1 MKKIQSILLTLIL
14 ALLLPVLP
22 LSAQDARHRTTAT
35 IIADGLAQL
44 PAKDVT
50 VFNTVMNEIA
60 STGVAGVQSLADML
74 VPATEGKNATVEYAL
89 AGLAAYVTDKDNA
102 ALRKNVREGVKASL
116 AKCTDNPNK
125 AFLIS
130 LLQQCGT
137 AEDAPV
143 LVSYLKDDYLR
154 DFAMRALISIPGTE
168 DVLLGLVSES
178 EKRTEQLAMQDMM
191 GMSDTKVMQM
201 KLMVEGKN
209 RTALAYAVEK
219 KQLAAAEPFLL
230 LWRDVAE
237 GRIMPRSSNLRVR
250 DASQLP
256 VDTMQLAAI
265 NSALAA
271 VGTKASLSV
280 LAKAAKAVGYA
291 GEETNSYESYLNL
304 VKRLADDPAT
314 SKLAVKEAKA
324 LWKNNDVTASVHGAA
339 FEVLVKAL
347 GKDALPYL
355 YKDLKNPD
363 IEVRNAALL
372 NICPLADDAVCAE
385 IAKQAEKAGPLA
397 VTDVLN
403 WFGARKQTSEASWV
417 ASHVTGE
424 QTDVARQAAIHAAG
438 IIGGEEALKA
448 LVSLLGSR
456 FSDDAVAALSRFN
469 GRADEALC
477 AALTEGN
484 ADVQAAALPLI
495 GTRRITDAKG
505 KVFELLSSSNEAVRS
520 GAFTALSGVV
530 RPDDFSLL
538 ADMAEK
544 ATGDKRTV
552 LQNAMKSSI
561 AILSAS
567 EQYKRVSERLS
578 KTTDKPLYYPLLA
591 QVGNGDAI
599 NALMEGY
606 KGKNADAAFD
616 ALLKVNSPSVVDR
629 LFEVAADKSRT
640 DAALTRA
647 LPLINNSSYTS
658 IRKFRYFSDA
668 IALKPSVAV
677 RNRFIEALG
686 NVPMPSSLELASKYL
701 DNKESAEAAATAVK
715 TIVAKSAEPMGGDDV
730 KALLVKAQD
739 VFRSKMAAD
748 PDAGYAVDEIKGM
761 IEKLPAAK
769 TSLISELTPE
779 EKKDGF
785 VMLFDGTNMNNW
797 QGNLDNYTLIDGTI
811 YVDAAYG
818 SGGNLY
824 TKKKYSDFIYRFEF
838 QFMVEGVNNGVG
850 IRTPMNVDAAYE
862 GMEIQ
867 ILDHDAPIYRGLRE
881 YQQHGSVYG
890 IIPAKRVKFPEL
902 GTWNTEEIRAI
913 GDHIT
918 VTVNGEVILDGNI
931 REACDG
937 HNVSSDGG
945 ANEYTVDH
953 QNHPGLFNKDGYI
966 SFCGHGTGI
975 KFRNIRI
982 KDLSKS
988 KGKRK

>member
-1 MKKIQSILLTLIL
+1 MKKIQFLLLIWIL
-14 ALLLPVLP
+14 ALVQPVLP
-22 LSAQDARHRTTAT
+22 LSAQDARRRTTAT

-60 STGVAGVQSLADML
+60 STGAAGVQSLADML

-89 AGLAAYVTDKDNA
+89 AGLSAYVTDKGNA
-102 ALRKNVREGVKASL
+102 ALRKNVREGIKASL
-116 AKCTDNPNK
+116 AKCTDNHNK

-143 LVSYLKDDYLR
+143 LVSYLKDDYLK
-154 DFAMRALISIPGTE
+154 DFAMRALISIPGTD
-168 DVLLGLVSES
+168 DVLLKLVSEG
-178 EKRTEQLAMQDMM
+178 Q
-191 GMSDTKVMQM
+191 
-201 KLMVEGKN
+201 N

-230 LWRDVAE
+230 LWKNGADE
-237 GRIMPRSSNLRVR
+237 T
-250 DASQLP
+250 Q
-256 VDTMQLAAI
+256 QAAI

-271 VGTKASLSV
+271 VGTKASLHL
-280 LAKAAKAVGYA
+280 LAKEAKKLGYVGGYA
-291 GEETNSYESYLNL
+291 NTSASYLNL
-304 VKRLADDPAT
+304 VKRLAGDPAT
-314 SKLAVKEAKA
+314 AKLAVKEAKS
-324 LWKNNDVTASVHGAA
+324 LWKNKKLPANVHGAA

-355 YKDLKNPD
+355 YKDLENPD

-385 IAKQAEKAGPLA
+385 IAKQAEKAGPYA
-397 VTDVLN
+397 VTDVLG

-424 QTDVARQAAIHAAG
+424 QTDVVRQAAMHAAG
-438 IIGGEEALKA
+438 IIGGEEALNS
-448 LVSLLGSR
+448 LVSMLGSR
-456 FSDDAVAALSRFN
+456 FSDDAVAALARFN
-469 GRADEALC
+469 GKADDALV
-477 AALTEGN
+477 AALGKD
-484 ADVQAAALPLI
+484 ADVQAAVLPLI
-495 GTRRITDAKG
+495 GTRRIAAAKG
-505 KVFELLSSSNEAVRS
+505 KVFELLGSSNDAVS
-520 GAFTALSGVV
+520 KAAYAALSGVV
-530 RPDDFSLL
+530 RPEDFTRL
-538 ADMAEK
+538 ADLAEK
-544 ATGDKRTV
+544 AKGEKRTV
-552 LQNAMKSSI
+552 LQNAMKSAI
-561 AILSAS
+561 AAVPVA
-567 EQYKRVSERLS
+567 EQYKSVSDRLS
-578 KTTDKPLYYPLLA
+578 KTADKSLYYPLLA
-591 QVGNGDAI
+591 QVGNRDAI
-599 NALMEGY
+599 NALMDDY
-606 KGKNADAAFD
+606 KSTGTDAAFA
-616 ALLKVNSPSVVDR
+616 ALLKVDNQDVIDP
-629 LFEVAADKSRT
+629 LFELAAERVRT
-640 DAALTRA
+640 DAALSRA
-647 LPLINNSSYTS
+647 LPLINAANFTS

-668 IALKPSVAV
+668 IDLNPSASV
-677 RNRFIEALG
+677 RNKFIEALG
-686 NVPMPSSLELASKYL
+686 NVPMPSSLNLAVKYL
-701 DNKESAEAAATAVK
+701 DNPDSNVAAATAVK
-715 TIVAKSAEPMGGDDV
+715 TIVAKSAEPMGGEAV
-730 KALLVKAQD
+730 KAALVKAQD
-739 VFRSKMAAD
+739 VFRSRVASD

-761 IEKLPAAK
+761 IEKLPAEGA
-769 TSLISELTPE
+769 SLISQLTPE
-779 EKKDGF
+779 EKKEGF
-785 VMLFDGTNMNNW
+785 VMLFDGTNMDNW
-797 QGNLDNYTLIDGTI
+797 QGNLDNYTLIDGAI

-838 QFMVEGVNNGVG
+838 QFMVLGVNNGVG
-850 IRTPMNVDAAYE
+850 IRTPMDVDAAYE

-867 ILDHDAPIYRGLRE
+867 ILDHDAPYYRNLRE

-902 GTWNTEEIRAI
+902 GTWNTEEIRAV

-931 REACDG
+931 REACKG
-937 HNVSSDGG
+937 HNVSPDGG

-988 KGKRK
+988 KRR

>member
-1 MKKIQSILLTLIL
+1 MKKIQFLLLIWIL
-14 ALLLPVLP
+14 ALVQPVLP
-22 LSAQDARHRTTAT
+22 LSAQDARRRTTAT

-60 STGVAGVQSLADML
+60 STGAAGVQSLADML

-89 AGLAAYVTDKDNA
+89 AGLSAYVTDKGNA
-102 ALRKNVREGVKASL
+102 ALRKNVREGIKASL

-143 LVSYLKDDYLR
+143 LVSYLKDDYLK
-154 DFAMRALISIPGTE
+154 DFAMRALISIPGTD
-168 DVLLGLVSES
+168 DVLLKLVSEG
-178 EKRTEQLAMQDMM
+178 Q
-191 GMSDTKVMQM
+191 
-201 KLMVEGKN
+201 N

-230 LWRDVAE
+230 LWKNGADE
-237 GRIMPRSSNLRVR
+237 T
-250 DASQLP
+250 Q
-256 VDTMQLAAI
+256 QAAI

-271 VGTKASLSV
+271 VGTKASLPV

-291 GEETNSYESYLNL
+291 GEATNAYESYLNL
-304 VKRLADDPAT
+304 VKRLAGDPAT
-314 SKLAVKEAKA
+314 AKLAVKEAKS
-324 LWKNNDVTASVHGAA
+324 LWKNKKLPANVHGAA

-372 NICPLADDAVCAE
+372 NISPLADDAVCAE
-385 IAKQAEKAGPLA
+385 IAKQAEKAGLFA

-403 WFGARKQTSEASWV
+403 WFGARKQTSEESWV
-417 ASHVTGE
+417 AKYVTPWDKFVDPTIE
-424 QTDVARQAAIHAAG
+424 SVRKSAIHAAG
-438 IIGGEEALKA
+438 MIGGEESLAALISM
-448 LVSLLGSR
+448 LR
-456 FSDDAVAALSRFN
+456 RTHYSDDAVAALSRFN
-469 GRADEALC
+469 GKADDALVG
-477 AALTEGN
+477 ALQGDTN
-484 ADVQAAALPLI
+484 VQAAVLPLI
-495 GTRRITDAKG
+495 GTRRIAAAKG
-505 KVFELLSSSNEAVRS
+505 KVFDLLSSSNDAVS
-520 GAFTALSGVV
+520 KAAYAALSGVV
-530 RPDDFSLL
+530 RPEDFTRL
-538 ADMAEK
+538 ADIAEK
-544 ATGDKRTV
+544 AKGEKRTV
-552 LQNAMKSSI
+552 LQNAMKSAI
-561 AILSAS
+561 AAVPVA
-567 EQYKRVSERLS
+567 EQYKSVSDRLS
-578 KTTDKPLYYPLLA
+578 KTADKSLYYPLLA
-591 QVGNGDAI
+591 QVGNRDAI
-599 NALMEGY
+599 NALMDDY
-606 KGKNADAAFD
+606 KSTGTDAAFA
-616 ALLKVNSPSVVDR
+616 ALLKVDNQDVIDR
-629 LFEVAADKSRT
+629 LFELAAERVRT
-640 DAALTRA
+640 DAALSRA
-647 LPLINNSSYTS
+647 LPLINAANFTS

-668 IALKPSVAV
+668 IDLNPSASV
-677 RNRFIEALG
+677 RNKFIEALG
-686 NVPMPSSLELASKYL
+686 NVPMPSSLNLAVKYL
-701 DNKESAEAAATAVK
+701 DNPDSKEAAATAVK
-715 TIVAKSAEPMGGDDV
+715 TIVAKSAEPMGGEAV
-730 KALLVKAQD
+730 KAALVKAQD
-739 VFRSKMAAD
+739 VFRSKMASD

-761 IEKLPAAK
+761 IEKLPAEGA
-769 TSLISELTPE
+769 SLISQLTPE
-779 EKKDGF
+779 EKKEGF
-785 VMLFDGTNMNNW
+785 VMLFDGTNMDNW
-797 QGNLDNYTLIDGTI
+797 QGNLDNYTLIDGAI

-818 SGGNLY
+818 NGGNLY

-838 QFMVEGVNNGVG
+838 QFMVLGVNNGVG
-850 IRTPMNVDAAYE
+850 IRTPMDVDAAYE

-867 ILDHDAPIYRGLRE
+867 ILDHDAPYYRNLRE

-931 REACDG
+931 REACKG
-937 HNVSSDGG
+937 HNVSPDGG

>member
-1 MKKIQSILLTLIL
+1 MKKIQFLLLIWIL
-14 ALLLPVLP
+14 ALVQPVLP
-22 LSAQDARHRTTAT
+22 LSAQDARRRTTAT

-60 STGVAGVQSLADML
+60 STGAAGVQSLADML

-89 AGLAAYVTDKDNA
+89 AGLAAYVTDKGNA
-102 ALRKNVREGVKASL
+102 ALRKNVREGIKASL

-143 LVSYLKDDYLR
+143 LVSYLKDDYLS
-154 DFAMRALISIPGTE
+154 DFAMRALISIPGTD
-168 DVLLGLVSES
+168 DVLLKLVSEG
-178 EKRTEQLAMQDMM
+178 Q
-191 GMSDTKVMQM
+191 
-201 KLMVEGKN
+201 N

-230 LWRDVAE
+230 LWHNNAK
-237 GRIMPRSSNLRVR
+237 GYLLPPTSNMRVR
-250 DASQLP
+250 NPENLKVDSVQL
-256 VDTMQLAAI
+256 TAI

-271 VGTKASLSV
+271 IGGEASLHL
-280 LAKAAKAVGYA
+280 LAKEAKKLGYVGGYA
-291 GEETNSYESYLNL
+291 NTSASYLNL
-304 VKRLADDPAT
+304 VKRLAGDPAT
-314 SKLAVKEAKA
+314 AKLAVKEAKS
-324 LWKNNDVTASVHGAA
+324 LWKNKKLPANVHGAA

-385 IAKQAEKAGPLA
+385 IAKQAEKAGPYA
-397 VTDVLN
+397 VTDVLG

-424 QTDVARQAAIHAAG
+424 QTDVVRQAAMHAAG
-438 IIGGEEALKA
+438 IIGGEEALGA
-448 LVSLLGSR
+448 LVSMLGSR
-456 FSDDAVAALSRFN
+456 FSDDAVAALTRFN
-469 GRADEALC
+469 GKADDALV
-477 AALTEGN
+477 AALGKD
-484 ADVQAAALPLI
+484 ADVQSAVLPLI
-495 GTRRITDAKG
+495 GTRRIAAAKE
-505 KVFELLSSSNEAVRS
+505 KVFDLLSSSNDAVS
-520 GAFTALSGVV
+520 KAAYAALSGVV
-530 RPDDFSLL
+530 RPEDFTRL
-538 ADMAEK
+538 ADLAEK
-544 ATGDKRTV
+544 AKGEKRTV
-552 LQNAMKSSI
+552 LQNAMKSAI
-561 AILSAS
+561 AAVPVA
-567 EQYKRVSERLS
+567 EQYKSVSDRLS
-578 KTTDKPLYYPLLA
+578 KTADKSLYYPLLA
-591 QVGNGDAI
+591 QVGNRDAI
-599 NALMEGY
+599 NALMDDY
-606 KGKNADAAFD
+606 KKTGTDAAFA
-616 ALLKVNSPSVVDR
+616 ALLKVDNQDVIDR
-629 LFEVAADKSRT
+629 LFELAAERVRT
-640 DAALTRA
+640 DAALNRA
-647 LPLINNSSYTS
+647 LPLINVANFTS

-668 IALKPSVAV
+668 IDLNPSASV
-677 RNRFIEALG
+677 RNRYIEALG
-686 NVPMPSSLELASKYL
+686 NVPMPSSLDLAVKYL
-701 DNKESAEAAATAVK
+701 DNPDSKEAAATAVK
-715 TIVAKSAEPMGGDDV
+715 TIVAKSAEPMGGEAV
-730 KALLVKAQD
+730 KAALVKAQD
-739 VFRSKMAAD
+739 IFRSKMASD

-761 IEKLPAAK
+761 IEKLPAEGA
-769 TSLISELTPE
+769 SLISQLTPE
-779 EKKDGF
+779 EKKEGF
-785 VMLFDGTNMNNW
+785 VMLFDGTNMDNW
-797 QGNLDNYTLIDGTI
+797 QGNLDNYTLIDGAI

-818 SGGNLY
+818 NGGNLY

-850 IRTPMNVDAAYE
+850 IRTPMEVDAAYE

-931 REACDG
+931 REACKG
-937 HNVSSDGG
+937 HNVSPDGG

-988 KGKRK
+988 KRR

>member
-1 MKKIQSILLTLIL
+1 MIMKKIQSLIF
-14 ALLLPVLP
+14 ALIIALVLP
-22 LSAQDARHRTTAT
+22 THAVNAQGTRDARHRTTAT

-60 STGVAGVQSLADML
+60 STGAAGVQSLADML

-89 AGLAAYVTDKDNA
+89 AGLAAYVTDKGNA

-116 AKCTDNPNK
+116 AKCTDKPNK
-125 AFLIS
+125 AYLIS

-143 LVSYLKDDYLR
+143 LVSCLKDDYLK
-154 DFAMRALISIPGTE
+154 DFAMRALIGIPGTE
-168 DVLLGLVSES
+168 DVLLGLVSEGAD
-178 EKRTEQLAMQDMM
+178 K
-191 GMSDTKVMQM
+191 
-201 KLMVEGKN
+201 
-209 RTALAYAVEK
+209 TALAYAVEK

-230 LWRDVAE
+230 LWKNGADE
-237 GRIMPRSSNLRVR
+237 T
-250 DASQLP
+250 Q
-256 VDTMQLAAI
+256 QAAI

-271 VGTKASLSV
+271 VGTKASLPV

-291 GEETNSYESYLNL
+291 GEATNSYESYMNL
-304 VKRLADDPAT
+304 VKRLAADPAT
-314 SKLAVKEAKA
+314 SKLAVKEAKS
-324 LWKNNDVTASVHGAA
+324 LWKNKNLAANVHGAA

-372 NICPLADDAVCAE
+372 NISPLADDAVCAE
-385 IAKQAEKAGPLA
+385 IAKQAEKAGPYA
-397 VTDVLN
+397 VTDVLG

-424 QTDVARQAAIHAAG
+424 QTDVVRQAAMHAAG
-438 IIGGEEALKA
+438 IIGGEEALNS
-448 LVSLLGSR
+448 LVSMLGSR
-456 FSDDAVAALSRFN
+456 FSDDAVAALTRFN
-469 GRADEALC
+469 GKADDALV
-477 AALTEGN
+477 AALGKD

-495 GTRRITDAKG
+495 GTRRIAAAKG
-505 KVFELLSSSNEAVRS
+505 KVFELLSSSNDVVSNA
-520 GAFTALSGVV
+520 AYAALSGVV
-530 RPDDFSLL
+530 RPDDFTLL
-538 ADMAEK
+538 ADLAEK
-544 ATGDKRTV
+544 ASGDKRMV
-552 LQNAMKSSI
+552 LQNAMKS
-561 AILSAS
+561 ALAS
-567 EQYKRVSERLS
+567 LPAAEQYKGVSERLS
-578 KTTDKPLYYPLLA
+578 KATDKALYYPLLA
-591 QVGNGDAI
+591 QVGNADAI
-599 NALMEGY
+599 NALMDSY
-606 KGKNADAAFD
+606 KSTGTDAAFD
-616 ALLKVNSPSVVDR
+616 ALLKVNNSSVIDR
-629 LFEVAADKSRT
+629 LFELAAERVRT
-640 DAALTRA
+640 DAALNRA
-647 LPLINNSSYTS
+647 LPLINAANFTS

-668 IALKPSVAV
+668 IDLNPSASI
-677 RNRFIEALG
+677 RNRYIEALG
-686 NVPMPSSLELASKYL
+686 NVPMPSSLDLAVKYL
-701 DNKESAEAAATAVK
+701 DNPDSKEAAATAVK
-715 TIVAKSAEPMGGDDV
+715 TIVAKSAEPMGGDAV
-730 KALLVKAQD
+730 KAALVKAQD
-739 VFRSKMAAD
+739 IFRSKMASD

-761 IEKLPAAK
+761 IEKLPAEGA
-769 TSLISELTPE
+769 SLISELTPE
-779 EKKDGF
+779 EKKEGF
-785 VMLFDGTNMNNW
+785 VMLFDGTNMDNW
-797 QGNLDNYTLIDGTI
+797 QGNLDNYTLIDGAI

-818 SGGNLY
+818 NGGNLY

-838 QFMVEGVNNGVG
+838 QFMVLGVNNGVG
-850 IRTPMNVDAAYE
+850 IRTPMDVDAAYE

-867 ILDHDAPIYRGLRE
+867 ILDHDAPYYRDLRE

-931 REACDG
+931 REACKG
-937 HNVSSDGG
+937 HNVSPDGG

>member
-1 MKKIQSILLTLIL
+1 MKKIQSLIFALIIALIL
-14 ALLLPVLP
+14 PS
-22 LSAQDARHRTTAT
+22 LSASAQGTRDARRRTVAT

-60 STGVAGVQSLADML
+60 STGAAGVQSLADML

-89 AGLAAYVTDKDNA
+89 AGLAAYVTDKGNA
-102 ALRKNVREGVKASL
+102 ALRKNVREGIKTSL

-143 LVSYLKDDYLR
+143 LVSYLKDDYLA
-154 DFAMRALISIPGTE
+154 DFAMRALISIPGTD
-168 DVLLGLVSES
+168 DVLLKLVSEG
-178 EKRTEQLAMQDMM
+178 Q
-191 GMSDTKVMQM
+191 
-201 KLMVEGKN
+201 N

-230 LWRDVAE
+230 LWHNNAK
-237 GRIMPRSSNLRVR
+237 GYLLPPTSNMRVR
-250 DASQLP
+250 NPENLKVDSVQL
-256 VDTMQLAAI
+256 TAI

-271 VGTKASLSV
+271 IGGEASLHL
-280 LAKAAKAVGYA
+280 LAKEAKKLGYVGGYA
-291 GEETNSYESYLNL
+291 NTSASYLNL
-304 VKRLADDPAT
+304 VKRLAGDPAT
-314 SKLAVKEAKA
+314 AKLAVKEAKS
-324 LWKNNDVTASVHGAA
+324 LWKNKKLPANVHGAA

-355 YKDLKNPD
+355 YKDLKNSD

-372 NICPLADDAVCAE
+372 NISPLADDAVCAE
-385 IAKQAEKAGPLA
+385 IAKQAEKAGPDA
-397 VTDVLN
+397 IVDVLN
-403 WFGARKQTSEASWV
+403 WFGARKQTSEEAWV
-417 ASHVTGE
+417 AKYVTPWDKLITPSIE
-424 QTDVARQAAIHAAG
+424 SIRQAAIHAAG
-438 IIGGEEALKA
+438 MIGGEESLNALISMLK
-448 LVSLLGSR
+448 R
-456 FSDDAVAALSRFN
+456 DTYSDDAVAALARFN
-469 GRADEALC
+469 GKADDALV
-477 AALTEGN
+477 AALQGDT
-484 ADVQAAALPLI
+484 DVQAAALPLI
-495 GTRRITDAKG
+495 GTRRIAAAKG
-505 KVFELLSSSNEAVRS
+505 KVFELLSSSNDAVS
-520 GAFTALSGVV
+520 NAAYAALSGVV
-530 RPDDFSLL
+530 RPDDFTLL
-538 ADMAEK
+538 ADLAEK
-544 ATGDKRTV
+544 ASGDKRTV
-552 LQNAMKSSI
+552 LQNAMKS
-561 AILSAS
+561 ALAS
-567 EQYKRVSERLS
+567 LPAAEQYKSVSERLS
-578 KTTDKPLYYPLLA
+578 KATDKSLYYPLLA
-591 QVGNGDAI
+591 QVGNADAI
-599 NALMEGY
+599 NTLMDAY
-606 KGKNADAAFD
+606 KSTGTDAAFG
-616 ALLKVNSPSVVDR
+616 ALLKVNNPSVIDR
-629 LFEVAADKSRT
+629 LFELAAERVRT
-640 DAALTRA
+640 DAALSRA
-647 LPLINNSSYTS
+647 LPLINAANFTS

-668 IALKPSVAV
+668 IDLNPSASV
-677 RNRFIEALG
+677 RDRYIEALG
-686 NVPMPSSLELASKYL
+686 NVPMPSALDLAVKYL
-701 DNKESAEAAATAVK
+701 DNPDSKVAAATAVK
-715 TIVAKSAEPMGGDDV
+715 TIVSKSAEPMGGDAV
-730 KALLVKAQD
+730 KAALVKAQD
-739 VFRSKMAAD
+739 VFRSKMASD

-761 IEKLPAAK
+761 IEKLPAQG
-769 TSLISELTPE
+769 TSLISTLTPE
-779 EKKDGF
+779 EKKEGF
-785 VMLFDGTNMNNW
+785 VMLFDGTNMDNW

-811 YVDAAYG
+811 YVDAGYG

-850 IRTPMNVDAAYE
+850 IRTPMEVDAAYE

-931 REACDG
+931 REACKG
-937 HNVSSDGG
+937 HNVSPDGG

-988 KGKRK
+988 KRR

>member
-1 MKKIQSILLTLIL
+1 MKKIQSLLI
-14 ALLLPVLP
+14 ALLIALILPVL
-22 LSAQDARHRTTAT
+22 SANAQGTDARRRTTTT

-60 STGVAGVQSLADML
+60 STGATGVQSLANML
-74 VPATEGKNATVEYAL
+74 VPATEGQNATVEYAL
-89 AGLAAYVTDKDNA
+89 SGLAAYVTDKSHA
-102 ALRKNVREGVKASL
+102 GLRKNVREGLKASL
-116 AKCTDNPNK
+116 ATCTDKTNK
-125 AFLIS
+125 AFLLS

-143 LVSYLKDDYLR
+143 FVSYLKDDYLK
-154 DFAMRALISIPGTE
+154 DFAMRALIGVDGTD
-168 DVLLGLVSES
+168 DVLLKLVSEG
-178 EKRTEQLAMQDMM
+178 E
-191 GMSDTKVMQM
+191 
-201 KLMVEGKN
+201 N

-230 LWRDVAE
+230 LWLNDA
-237 GRIMPRSSNLRVR
+237 
-250 DASQLP
+250 DASQK
-256 VDTMQLAAI
+256 AAI

-271 VGTKASLSV
+271 IGTKASLPV
-280 LAKAAKAVGYA
+280 LAKAAKEVGYA
-291 GEETNSYESYLNL
+291 GEATNAYESYMNL
-304 VKRLADDPAT
+304 LKRLAADPAT
-314 SKLAVKEAKA
+314 SKLAVKQAKS
-324 LWKNNDVTASVHGAA
+324 LWKNKNVAANVHGAA
-339 FEVLVKAL
+339 FETLVKAL

-385 IAKQAEKAGPLA
+385 IAKQAEKAGPYA

-403 WFGARKQTSEASWV
+403 WFGARKQTSEESWV

-424 QTDVARQAAIHAAG
+424 QTDVVRQAAIYAAG
-438 IIGGEEALKA
+438 IIGGEESLGA
-448 LVSLLGSR
+448 LVSMLGTR
-456 FSDDAVAALSRFN
+456 FNDDATASLTRFN
-469 GRADEALC
+469 GKADDALC
-477 AALTEGN
+477 ATLQGGAE
-484 ADVQAAALPLI
+484 VQAAVLPLI
-495 GTRRITDAKG
+495 GKRRIAAAKE
-505 KVFELLSSSNEAVRS
+505 KVFELLGSDNANVSNAAYASLR
-520 GAFTALSGVV
+520 GVV
-530 RPDDFSLL
+530 RPEDFTRL
-538 ADMAEK
+538 ADLAEK
-544 ATGDKRTV
+544 AKGDKRTV
-552 LQNAMKSSI
+552 LQNAMKS
-561 AILSAS
+561 ALAAVPAA
-567 EQYKRVSERLS
+567 EQYKSVSERLS
-578 KTTDKPLYYPLLA
+578 KTADKTLYYPLLA
-591 QVGNGDAI
+591 QVGTREAI
-599 NALMEGY
+599 DALMDGY
-606 KGKNADAAFD
+606 KNGNADAAFA
-616 ALLKVNSPSVVDR
+616 ALLKVNNSNVVDR
-629 LFEVAADKSRT
+629 LFEIADKKPGTYGLRT
-640 DAALTRA
+640 DAALDRA
-647 LPLINNSSYTS
+647 LPLINAANFTS

-668 IALKPSVAV
+668 IALNPSSSV
-677 RNRFIEALG
+677 RNKFIEALG
-686 NVPMPSSLELASKYL
+686 NVPMPSALDLAVKYL
-701 DNKESAEAAATAVK
+701 DNDEAKVAAATAVK
-715 TIVAKSAEPMGGDDV
+715 AIVAKSAEPMGGDAV
-730 KALLVKAQD
+730 KAALVKAQN
-739 VFRSKMAAD
+739 VFREKMASD

-761 IEKLPAAK
+761 LEKLPAAG

-779 EKKDGF
+779 EKKEGF
-785 VMLFDGTNMNNW
+785 VMLFDGTNMDNW

-818 SGGNLY
+818 NGGNLY

-838 QFMVEGVNNGVG
+838 QFMVLGVNNGVG
-850 IRTPMNVDAAYE
+850 IRTPMDVDAAYE

-867 ILDHDAPIYRGLRE
+867 ILDHDAPYYRDLRE

-902 GTWNTEEIRAI
+902 GTWNTEEIRAV

-931 REACDG
+931 REACKG
-937 HNVSSDGG
+937 HNVSADGG

-988 KGKRK
+988 KGKRR

>member
-1 MKKIQSILLTLIL
+1 MKKIQFLLLTWIL
-14 ALLLPVLP
+14 ALVLPVLP

-60 STGVAGVQSLADML
+60 STGAAGVQSLADML

-89 AGLAAYVTDKDNA
+89 AGLAAYVTDKGNA

-143 LVSYLKDDYLR
+143 LVSCLKDDYLK
-154 DFAMRALISIPGTE
+154 DFAMRALISIPGTD
-168 DVLLGLVSES
+168 DVLLKLVSEG
-178 EKRTEQLAMQDMM
+178 Q
-191 GMSDTKVMQM
+191 
-201 KLMVEGKN
+201 N

-230 LWRDVAE
+230 LWKNGAD
-237 GRIMPRSSNLRVR
+237 
-250 DASQLP
+250 
-256 VDTMQLAAI
+256 DTQQAAI

-271 VGTKASLSV
+271 VGTKASLPV

-291 GEETNSYESYLNL
+291 GEATNSYESYMNL
-304 VKRLADDPAT
+304 VKRLAADPAT
-314 SKLAVKEAKA
+314 SKLAVKEAKS
-324 LWKNNDVTASVHGAA
+324 LWKNKNLAANVHGAA

-372 NICPLADDAVCAE
+372 NISPLADDAVCAE
-385 IAKQAEKAGPLA
+385 IAKQAEKAGPFA

-403 WFGARKQTSEASWV
+403 WFGARKQTSEAGWV
-417 ASHVTGE
+417 ASYISGE
-424 QTDVARQAAIHAAG
+424 QTDVVRQAAMHAAG
-438 IIGGEEALKA
+438 IIGGEEALNS
-448 LVSLLGSR
+448 LVSMLGSR
-456 FSDDAVAALSRFN
+456 FSDDAVAALTRFN
-469 GRADEALC
+469 GKADDALV
-477 AALTEGN
+477 AALGKD

-495 GTRRITDAKG
+495 GTRRIAAAKG
-505 KVFELLSSSNEAVRS
+505 KVFELLSSSNDAVS
-520 GAFTALSGVV
+520 NAAYAALSGVV
-530 RPDDFSLL
+530 RPDDFTLL
-538 ADMAEK
+538 ADLAEK
-544 ATGDKRTV
+544 ASGDKRSV
-552 LQNAMKSSI
+552 LQNAMKS
-561 AILSAS
+561 ALAS
-567 EQYKRVSERLS
+567 LPAAEQYKGVSERLS
-578 KTTDKPLYYPLLA
+578 KATDKALYYPLLA
-591 QVGNGDAI
+591 QVGNADAI
-599 NALMEGY
+599 NALMQGY
-606 KGKNADAAFD
+606 KGKDANAAFD
-616 ALLKVNSPSVVDR
+616 ALLKVNNPSVVDR
-629 LFEVAADKSRT
+629 LFEVAADKGRT
-640 DAALTRA
+640 DAALSRA
-647 LPLINNSSYTS
+647 LPLINNSSFTS
-658 IRKFRYFSDA
+658 IRKFRYLSDA
-668 IALKPSVAV
+668 IGLKPSTSVL
-677 RNRFIEALG
+677 NRFIEALG
-686 NVPMPSSLELASKYL
+686 NVPMPSALELATKYL
-701 DNKESAEAAATAVK
+701 DSKDNAEAAATAVK
-715 TIVAKSAEPMGGDDV
+715 TIVAKSAEPMGGEAV
-730 KALLVKAQD
+730 KAALVKAQD
-739 VFRSKMAAD
+739 VFRSKMASD
-748 PDAGYAVDEIKGM
+748 PDAGYAVDEIKGI
-761 IEKLPAAK
+761 IERLPAEG
-769 TSLISELTPE
+769 TSLISQLTPE
-779 EKKDGF
+779 EKKEGF
-785 VMLFDGTNMNNW
+785 VMLFDGTNMDNW

-850 IRTPMNVDAAYE
+850 IRTPMEVDAAYE

-902 GTWNTEEIRAI
+902 GTWNTEEIRAV

-931 REACDG
+931 REACKG
-937 HNVSSDGG
+937 HNVSPDGG

>member
-1 MKKIQSILLTLIL
+1 MKKIQFLLLIWIL
-14 ALLLPVLP
+14 ALVQPVLP
-22 LSAQDARHRTTAT
+22 LSAQDARRRTTAT

-60 STGVAGVQSLADML
+60 STGAAGVQSLADML

-89 AGLAAYVTDKDNA
+89 AGLSAYVTDKGNA
-102 ALRKNVREGVKASL
+102 ALRKNVREGIKASL

-143 LVSYLKDDYLR
+143 LVSYLKDDYLK
-154 DFAMRALISIPGTE
+154 DFAMRALISIPGTD
-168 DVLLGLVSES
+168 DVLLKLVSEG
-178 EKRTEQLAMQDMM
+178 Q
-191 GMSDTKVMQM
+191 
-201 KLMVEGKN
+201 N

-230 LWRDVAE
+230 LWHNNAK
-237 GRIMPRSSNLRVR
+237 GYLLPPTSNMRVR
-250 DASQLP
+250 NPENLKVDSVQL
-256 VDTMQLAAI
+256 TAI

-271 VGTKASLSV
+271 IGGEASLHL
-280 LAKAAKAVGYA
+280 LAKEAKKLGYVGGYA
-291 GEETNSYESYLNL
+291 NTSASYLNL
-304 VKRLADDPAT
+304 VKRLAADPAT
-314 SKLAVKEAKA
+314 AKLAVKEAKS
-324 LWKNNDVTASVHGAA
+324 LWKNKKLPANVHGAA

-385 IAKQAEKAGPLA
+385 IAKQAEKAGPYA
-397 VTDVLN
+397 VTDVLG

-424 QTDVARQAAIHAAG
+424 QTDVVRQAAMHAAG
-438 IIGGEEALKA
+438 IIGGQEALNS
-448 LVSLLGSR
+448 LVSMLGSR
-456 FSDDAVAALSRFN
+456 FSDDAVAALTRFN
-469 GRADEALC
+469 GKADDALV
-477 AALTEGN
+477 AALQGD
-484 ADVQAAALPLI
+484 ADVQAAVLPLI
-495 GTRRITDAKG
+495 GTRRIAAAKG
-505 KVFELLSSSNEAVRS
+505 KVFDLLSSSNDAVS
-520 GAFTALSGVV
+520 KAAYAALSGVV

-538 ADMAEK
+538 ADLAEK
-544 ATGDKRTV
+544 ASGDKRTV
-552 LQNAMKSSI
+552 LQNAMLR
-561 AILSAS
+561 ALAS
-567 EQYKRVSERLS
+567 VPAEEQYKSVSERLS
-578 KTTDKPLYYPLLA
+578 KATDKALYYPLLA
-591 QVGNGDAI
+591 QVGNADAI
-599 NALMEGY
+599 NALMNSY
-606 KGKNADAAFD
+606 KSTGTDAAFD
-616 ALLKVNSPSVVDR
+616 ALLKVNNPSVIDR
-629 LFEVAADKSRT
+629 LFELAAERVRT
-640 DAALTRA
+640 DAALSRA
-647 LPLINNSSYTS
+647 LPLINAANFTS

-668 IALKPSVAV
+668 IDLNPSASV
-677 RNRFIEALG
+677 RNRYIEALG
-686 NVPMPSSLELASKYL
+686 TVPMPSSLDLAVKYL
-701 DNKESAEAAATAVK
+701 DNPDSKEAAATAVK
-715 TIVAKSAEPMGGDDV
+715 TIVSKSAEPMGGDAV
-730 KALLVKAQD
+730 KAALVKAQD
-739 VFRSKMAAD
+739 VFRSKMASD

-761 IEKLPAAK
+761 IEKLPAEGA
-769 TSLISELTPE
+769 SLISQLTPE
-779 EKKDGF
+779 EKKEGF
-785 VMLFDGTNMNNW
+785 VMLFDGTNMDNW

-811 YVDAAYG
+811 YVDAGYG

-850 IRTPMNVDAAYE
+850 IRTPMEVDAAYE

-931 REACDG
+931 REACKG
-937 HNVSSDGG
+937 HNVSPDGG

-988 KGKRK
+988 KRR

>member
-1 MKKIQSILLTLIL
+1 MKKIQFLLLIWIL
-14 ALLLPVLP
+14 ALVQPVLP
-22 LSAQDARHRTTAT
+22 LSAQDTRRRTTAT

-60 STGVAGVQSLADML
+60 STGAAGVQSLADML

-89 AGLAAYVTDKDNA
+89 AGLSAYVTDKGNA
-102 ALRKNVREGVKASL
+102 ALRKNVREGIKASL

-143 LVSYLKDDYLR
+143 LVSYLYDEYLA
-154 DFAMRALISIPGTE
+154 DFAMRALISIPGTD
-168 DVLLGLVSES
+168 DVLLKLVSEG
-178 EKRTEQLAMQDMM
+178 Q
-191 GMSDTKVMQM
+191 
-201 KLMVEGKN
+201 N

-230 LWRDVAE
+230 LWHNNAK
-237 GRIMPRSSNLRVR
+237 GYLLPPTSNMRVR
-250 DASQLP
+250 NPENLKVDSVQL
-256 VDTMQLAAI
+256 TAI

-271 VGTKASLSV
+271 IGGEASLHL
-280 LAKAAKAVGYA
+280 LAKEAKKLGYVGGYA
-291 GEETNSYESYLNL
+291 NTSASYLNL
-304 VKRLADDPAT
+304 VKRLAGDPAT
-314 SKLAVKEAKA
+314 AKLAVKEAKS
-324 LWKNNDVTASVHGAA
+324 LWKNKKLPANVHGAA

-372 NICPLADDAVCAE
+372 NISPLADDAVCAE
-385 IAKQAEKAGPLA
+385 IAKQAEKAGPFA
-397 VTDVLN
+397 VTDVLG

-424 QTDVARQAAIHAAG
+424 QTDVVRQAAMHAAG
-438 IIGGEEALKA
+438 IIGGEEALNS
-448 LVSLLGSR
+448 LVSMLGSR
-456 FSDDAVAALSRFN
+456 FSDDAVAALTRFN
-469 GRADEALC
+469 GKADDALV
-477 AALTEGN
+477 AALGKD
-484 ADVQAAALPLI
+484 ADVQAAVLPLI
-495 GTRRITDAKG
+495 GTRRIAAAKE
-505 KVFELLSSSNEAVRS
+505 KVFDLLGSSNDAVS
-520 GAFTALSGVV
+520 KAAYAALSGVV

-538 ADMAEK
+538 ADLAEK
-544 ATGDKRTV
+544 ASGDKRSV
-552 LQNAMKSSI
+552 LQNAMKS
-561 AILSAS
+561 ALATLPAA
-567 EQYKRVSERLS
+567 EQYKGVSDRLS
-578 KTTDKPLYYPLLA
+578 KTADKSLYYPLLA
-591 QVGNGDAI
+591 QVGNRDAI
-599 NALMEGY
+599 NALMDDY
-606 KGKNADAAFD
+606 KKTGTDAAFA
-616 ALLKVNSPSVVDR
+616 ALLKVNNQDVIDR
-629 LFEVAADKSRT
+629 LFELAAERVRT
-640 DAALTRA
+640 DAALSRA
-647 LPLINNSSYTS
+647 LPLINAANFTS

-668 IALKPSVAV
+668 IDLNPSASV
-677 RNRFIEALG
+677 RNKFIEALG
-686 NVPMPSSLELASKYL
+686 NVPMPSSLDLAVKYL
-701 DNKESAEAAATAVK
+701 DNPDSKEAAATAVK
-715 TIVAKSAEPMGGDDV
+715 TIVAKSAEPMGGDAV
-730 KALLVKAQD
+730 KAALVKAQD
-739 VFRSKMAAD
+739 IFRSKMASD

-761 IEKLPAAK
+761 IEKLPAEGA
-769 TSLISELTPE
+769 SLISQLTPE
-779 EKKDGF
+779 EKKEGF
-785 VMLFDGTNMNNW
+785 VMLFDGTNMDNW
-797 QGNLDNYTLIDGTI
+797 QGNLDNYTLIDGAI

-850 IRTPMNVDAAYE
+850 IRTPMEVDAAYE

-902 GTWNTEEIRAI
+902 GTWNTEEIRAV

-931 REACDG
+931 REACKG
-937 HNVSSDGG
+937 HNVSPDGG

-988 KGKRK
+988 KRR

>member
-1 MKKIQSILLTLIL
+1 MKKIQFLLLIWIL
-14 ALLLPVLP
+14 ALVQPVLP
-22 LSAQDARHRTTAT
+22 LSAQDARRRTTAT

-60 STGVAGVQSLADML
+60 STGAAGVQSLADML

-89 AGLAAYVTDKDNA
+89 AGLSAYVTDKGNA
-102 ALRKNVREGVKASL
+102 ALRKNVREGIKASL

-143 LVSYLKDDYLR
+143 LVSYLKDEYLK
-154 DFAMRALISIPGTE
+154 DFAMRALISIPGTD
-168 DVLLGLVSES
+168 DVLLKLVSEG
-178 EKRTEQLAMQDMM
+178 Q
-191 GMSDTKVMQM
+191 
-201 KLMVEGKN
+201 N

-230 LWRDVAE
+230 LWHNNAK
-237 GRIMPRSSNLRVR
+237 GYLLPPTSNMRVR
-250 DASQLP
+250 NPENLKVDSVQL
-256 VDTMQLAAI
+256 TAI

-271 VGTKASLSV
+271 IGGEASLHL
-280 LAKAAKAVGYA
+280 LAKEAKKLGYVGGYA
-291 GEETNSYESYLNL
+291 NTSASYLNL
-304 VKRLADDPAT
+304 VKRLAGDPAT
-314 SKLAVKEAKA
+314 SKLAVKEAKS
-324 LWKNNDVTASVHGAA
+324 LWKNKKLPANVHGAA

-385 IAKQAEKAGPLA
+385 IAKQAEKAGPYA
-397 VTDVLN
+397 VADVLG

-424 QTDVARQAAIHAAG
+424 QTDVVRQAAIHAAG
-438 IIGGEEALKA
+438 IIGGEEALNG
-448 LVSLLGSR
+448 LVSMLGSR
-456 FSDDAVAALSRFN
+456 FSDDAVAALTRFN
-469 GRADEALC
+469 GKADDALV
-477 AALTEGN
+477 AALGKD
-484 ADVQAAALPLI
+484 ADVQAAVLPLI
-495 GTRRITDAKG
+495 GTRRIAAAKD
-505 KVFELLSSSNEAVRS
+505 KVFELLSSSNDAVS
-520 GAFTALSGVV
+520 KAAYAALSGVV
-530 RPDDFSLL
+530 RPEDFTRL
-538 ADMAEK
+538 ADIAEK
-544 ATGDKRTV
+544 AKGEKRTV
-552 LQNAMKSSI
+552 LQNAMKSAI
-561 AILSAS
+561 AAVPVA
-567 EQYKRVSERLS
+567 EQYKSVSDRLS
-578 KTTDKPLYYPLLA
+578 KTADKSLYYPLLA
-591 QVGNGDAI
+591 QVGNRDAI
-599 NALMEGY
+599 NALMDDY
-606 KGKNADAAFD
+606 KKTGTDAAFA
-616 ALLKVNSPSVVDR
+616 ALLKVDNQDVIDR
-629 LFEVAADKSRT
+629 LFELAAERVRT
-640 DAALTRA
+640 DAALNRA
-647 LPLINNSSYTS
+647 LPLINAANFTS

-668 IALKPSVAV
+668 IDLNPSASV
-677 RNRFIEALG
+677 RNKFIEALG
-686 NVPMPSSLELASKYL
+686 NVPMPSSLDLAVKYL
-701 DNKESAEAAATAVK
+701 DNPDSKEAAATAVK
-715 TIVAKSAEPMGGDDV
+715 TIVAKSAEPMGGDAV
-730 KALLVKAQD
+730 KAALVKAQD
-739 VFRSKMAAD
+739 VFRSKMASD

-761 IEKLPAAK
+761 IEKLPAEGA
-769 TSLISELTPE
+769 SLISQLTPE
-779 EKKDGF
+779 EKKEGF
-785 VMLFDGTNMNNW
+785 VMLFDGTNMDNW
-797 QGNLDNYTLIDGTI
+797 QGNLDNYTLIDGAI

-818 SGGNLY
+818 NGGNLY

-850 IRTPMNVDAAYE
+850 IRTPMEVDAAYE

-902 GTWNTEEIRAI
+902 GTWNTEEIRAV

-931 REACDG
+931 REACKG
-937 HNVSSDGG
+937 HNVSPDGG

-988 KGKRK
+988 KRR

>member
-1 MKKIQSILLTLIL
+1 MIMKKIQSLIF
-14 ALLLPVLP
+14 ALIIALVLP
-22 LSAQDARHRTTAT
+22 TQAVNAQGTRDARHRTAAT

-60 STGVAGVQSLADML
+60 STGAAGVQSLADML

-89 AGLAAYVTDKDNA
+89 AGLSAYVTDKGNA
-102 ALRKNVREGVKASL
+102 ALRKNVREGIKASL

-143 LVSYLKDDYLR
+143 LVSYLKDDYLK
-154 DFAMRALISIPGTE
+154 DFAIRALISIPGTD
-168 DVLLGLVSES
+168 DVLLKLVSEG
-178 EKRTEQLAMQDMM
+178 Q
-191 GMSDTKVMQM
+191 
-201 KLMVEGKN
+201 N

-230 LWRDVAE
+230 LWHNNAK
-237 GRIMPRSSNLRVR
+237 GYLLPPTSNMRVR
-250 DASQLP
+250 NPENLKVDSVQL
-256 VDTMQLAAI
+256 TAI

-271 VGTKASLSV
+271 IGGEASLHL
-280 LAKAAKAVGYA
+280 LAKEAKKLGYVGGYA
-291 GEETNSYESYLNL
+291 NTSASYLNL
-304 VKRLADDPAT
+304 VKRLAGDPAT
-314 SKLAVKEAKA
+314 AKLAVKEAKS
-324 LWKNNDVTASVHGAA
+324 LWKNKKLPANVHGAA

-385 IAKQAEKAGPLA
+385 IAKQAEKAGPYA
-397 VTDVLN
+397 VADVLG

-424 QTDVARQAAIHAAG
+424 QTDVVRQAAMHAAG
-438 IIGGEEALKA
+438 IIGGEEALNS
-448 LVSLLGSR
+448 LVSMLGSR
-456 FSDDAVAALSRFN
+456 FSDDAVAALARFN
-469 GRADEALC
+469 GKADDALV
-477 AALTEGN
+477 AALSKD
-484 ADVQAAALPLI
+484 ADVQAAVLPLI
-495 GTRRITDAKG
+495 GTRRIAAAKG
-505 KVFELLSSSNEAVRS
+505 KVFELLGSSNDAVS
-520 GAFTALSGVV
+520 KAAYAALSGVV
-530 RPDDFSLL
+530 RPEDFTRL
-538 ADMAEK
+538 ADLAEK
-544 ATGDKRTV
+544 AKGEKRTV
-552 LQNAMKSSI
+552 LQNAMKSAI
-561 AILSAS
+561 AAVPVA
-567 EQYKRVSERLS
+567 EQYKSVSDRLS
-578 KTTDKPLYYPLLA
+578 KTADKSLYYPLLA
-591 QVGNGDAI
+591 QVGNRDAI
-599 NALMEGY
+599 NALMDGY
-606 KGKNADAAFD
+606 KSTGTDAAFA
-616 ALLKVNSPSVVDR
+616 ALLKVDNQDVIDR
-629 LFEVAADKSRT
+629 LFELAAERVRT
-640 DAALTRA
+640 DAALSRA
-647 LPLINNSSYTS
+647 LPLINAANFTS

-668 IALKPSVAV
+668 IDLNPSASV
-677 RNRFIEALG
+677 RNKFIEALG
-686 NVPMPSSLELASKYL
+686 NVPMPSSLNLAVKYL
-701 DNKESAEAAATAVK
+701 DNPDSNVAAATAVK
-715 TIVAKSAEPMGGDDV
+715 TIVAKSAEPMGGEAV
-730 KALLVKAQD
+730 KAALVKAQD
-739 VFRSKMAAD
+739 VFRSKMASD

-761 IEKLPAAK
+761 IEKLPAEGA
-769 TSLISELTPE
+769 SLISELTPE
-779 EKKDGF
+779 EKKEGF
-785 VMLFDGTNMNNW
+785 VMLFDGTNMDNW
-797 QGNLDNYTLIDGTI
+797 QGNLDNYTLIDGAI

-818 SGGNLY
+818 NGGNLY

-838 QFMVEGVNNGVG
+838 QFMVLGVNNGVG
-850 IRTPMNVDAAYE
+850 IRTPMDVDAAYE

-867 ILDHDAPIYRGLRE
+867 ILDHDAPYYRNLRE

-931 REACDG
+931 REACKG
-937 HNVSSDGG
+937 HNVSPDGG

>member
-1 MKKIQSILLTLIL
+1 MKKIQSLIF
-14 ALLLPVLP
+14 ALIIALILPVL
-22 LSAQDARHRTTAT
+22 SANAQGTDARRRTTTT

-60 STGVAGVQSLADML
+60 STGATGVQSLANML
-74 VPATEGKNATVEYAL
+74 VPATEGQNATVEYAL
-89 AGLAAYVTDKDNA
+89 SGLAAYVTDKSHA
-102 ALRKNVREGVKASL
+102 GLRKNVREGLKASL
-116 AKCTDNPNK
+116 ATCTDKTNK
-125 AFLIS
+125 AFLLS

-143 LVSYLKDDYLR
+143 FVSYLKDDYLK
-154 DFAMRALISIPGTE
+154 DFAMRALIGVDGTD
-168 DVLLGLVSES
+168 DVLLKLVSEG
-178 EKRTEQLAMQDMM
+178 E
-191 GMSDTKVMQM
+191 
-201 KLMVEGKN
+201 N

-230 LWRDVAE
+230 LWLNDA
-237 GRIMPRSSNLRVR
+237 
-250 DASQLP
+250 DASQK
-256 VDTMQLAAI
+256 AAI

-271 VGTKASLSV
+271 IGTKASLPV
-280 LAKAAKAVGYA
+280 LAKAAKEVGYA
-291 GEETNSYESYLNL
+291 GEATNAYESYMNL
-304 VKRLADDPAT
+304 LKRLAADPAT
-314 SKLAVKEAKA
+314 SKLAVKQAKS
-324 LWKNNDVTASVHGAA
+324 LWKNKNVAANVHGAA
-339 FEVLVKAL
+339 FETLVKAL

-385 IAKQAEKAGPLA
+385 IAKQAEKAGPYA

-403 WFGARKQTSEASWV
+403 WFGARKQTSEESWV

-424 QTDVARQAAIHAAG
+424 QTDVVRQAAIYAAG
-438 IIGGEEALKA
+438 IIGGEESLGA
-448 LVSLLGSR
+448 LVSMLGTR
-456 FSDDAVAALSRFN
+456 FNDDATASLTRFNGKADDALVAALQ
-469 GRADEALC
+469 GGAEA
-477 AALTEGN
+477 
-484 ADVQAAALPLI
+484 QAAVLPLI
-495 GTRRITDAKG
+495 GKRRIAAAKE
-505 KVFELLSSSNEAVRS
+505 KVFELLGSDNADVSNA
-520 GAFTALSGVV
+520 AYAALSGVV
-530 RPDDFSLL
+530 RPEDFTRL
-538 ADMAEK
+538 ADLAEK
-544 ATGDKRTV
+544 AKGDKRTV
-552 LQNAMKSSI
+552 LQNAMKS
-561 AILSAS
+561 ALAAVPAA
-567 EQYKRVSERLS
+567 EQYKSVSERLS
-578 KTTDKPLYYPLLA
+578 KTADKTLYYPLLA
-591 QVGNGDAI
+591 QVGTREAI
-599 NALMEGY
+599 DALMDGY
-606 KGKNADAAFD
+606 KNGNADAAFA
-616 ALLKVNSPSVVDR
+616 ALLKVNNSNVVDR
-629 LFEVAADKSRT
+629 LFEIADKKPGTYGLRT
-640 DAALTRA
+640 DAALDRA
-647 LPLINNSSYTS
+647 LPLINAANFTS

-668 IALKPSVAV
+668 IALNPSSSV
-677 RNRFIEALG
+677 RNKFIEALG
-686 NVPMPSSLELASKYL
+686 NVPMPSALDLAVKYL
-701 DNKESAEAAATAVK
+701 DNDEAKVAAATAVK
-715 TIVAKSAEPMGGDDV
+715 AIVAKSAEPMGGDAV
-730 KALLVKAQD
+730 KAALVKAQN
-739 VFRSKMAAD
+739 VFREKMASD

-761 IEKLPAAK
+761 IEKLPAAG

-779 EKKDGF
+779 EKKEGF
-785 VMLFDGTNMNNW
+785 VMLFDGTNMDNW

-818 SGGNLY
+818 NGGNLY

-838 QFMVEGVNNGVG
+838 QFMVLGVNNGVG
-850 IRTPMNVDAAYE
+850 IRTPMDVDAAYE

-867 ILDHDAPIYRGLRE
+867 ILDHDAPYYRDLRE

-902 GTWNTEEIRAI
+902 GTWNTEEIRAV

-931 REACDG
+931 REACKG
-937 HNVSSDGG
+937 HNVSADGG

-988 KGKRK
+988 KGKRR

>member
-1 MKKIQSILLTLIL
+1 MIMKKIQSLIF
-14 ALLLPVLP
+14 ALIIALVLP
-22 LSAQDARHRTTAT
+22 TQAVNAQGTRDARHRTTAT

-60 STGVAGVQSLADML
+60 STGAAGVQSLADML

-89 AGLAAYVTDKDNA
+89 AGLAAYVTDKGNA

-116 AKCTDNPNK
+116 AKCTDKPNK
-125 AFLIS
+125 AYLIS

-143 LVSYLKDDYLR
+143 LVSCLKDDYLK
-154 DFAMRALISIPGTE
+154 DFAMRALIGIPGTE
-168 DVLLGLVSES
+168 DVLLGLVSEGAD
-178 EKRTEQLAMQDMM
+178 K
-191 GMSDTKVMQM
+191 
-201 KLMVEGKN
+201 
-209 RTALAYAVEK
+209 TALAYAVEK

-230 LWRDVAE
+230 LWKNGADE
-237 GRIMPRSSNLRVR
+237 T
-250 DASQLP
+250 Q
-256 VDTMQLAAI
+256 QAAI

-271 VGTKASLSV
+271 VGTKASLPV

-291 GEETNSYESYLNL
+291 GEATNSYESYMNL
-304 VKRLADDPAT
+304 VKRLAADPAT
-314 SKLAVKEAKA
+314 SKLAVKEAKS
-324 LWKNNDVTASVHGAA
+324 LWKNKNLAANVHGAA

-372 NICPLADDAVCAE
+372 NISPLADDAVCAE
-385 IAKQAEKAGPLA
+385 IAKQAEKAGPYA
-397 VTDVLN
+397 VTDVLG

-424 QTDVARQAAIHAAG
+424 QTDVVRQAAMHAAG
-438 IIGGEEALKA
+438 IIGGEEALNS
-448 LVSLLGSR
+448 LVSMLGSR
-456 FSDDAVAALSRFN
+456 FSDDAVAALTRFN
-469 GRADEALC
+469 GKADDALV
-477 AALTEGN
+477 AALGKD

-495 GTRRITDAKG
+495 GTRRIAAAKG
-505 KVFELLSSSNEAVRS
+505 KVFELLSSSNDVVSNA
-520 GAFTALSGVV
+520 AYAALSGVV
-530 RPDDFSLL
+530 RPDDFTLL
-538 ADMAEK
+538 ADLAEK
-544 ATGDKRTV
+544 ASGDKRMV
-552 LQNAMKSSI
+552 LQNAMKS
-561 AILSAS
+561 ALAS
-567 EQYKRVSERLS
+567 LPAAEQYKGVSERLS
-578 KTTDKPLYYPLLA
+578 KATDKALYYPLLA
-591 QVGNGDAI
+591 QVGNADAI
-599 NALMEGY
+599 NALMDSY
-606 KGKNADAAFD
+606 KSTGTDAAFD
-616 ALLKVNSPSVVDR
+616 ALLKVNNSSVIDR
-629 LFEVAADKSRT
+629 LFELAAERVRT
-640 DAALTRA
+640 DAALNRA
-647 LPLINNSSYTS
+647 LPLINAANFTS

-668 IALKPSVAV
+668 IDLNPSASI
-677 RNRFIEALG
+677 RNRYIEALG
-686 NVPMPSSLELASKYL
+686 NVPMPSSLDLAVKYL
-701 DNKESAEAAATAVK
+701 DNPDSKEAAATAVK
-715 TIVAKSAEPMGGDDV
+715 TIVAKSAEPMGGDAV
-730 KALLVKAQD
+730 KAALVKAQD
-739 VFRSKMAAD
+739 IFRSKMASD

-761 IEKLPAAK
+761 IEKLPAEGA
-769 TSLISELTPE
+769 SLISELTPE
-779 EKKDGF
+779 EKKEGF
-785 VMLFDGTNMNNW
+785 VMLFDGTNMDNW
-797 QGNLDNYTLIDGTI
+797 QGNLDNYTLIDGAI

-818 SGGNLY
+818 NGGNLY

-838 QFMVEGVNNGVG
+838 QFMVLGVNNGVG
-850 IRTPMNVDAAYE
+850 IRTPMDVDAAYE

-867 ILDHDAPIYRGLRE
+867 ILDHDAPYYRDLRE

-931 REACDG
+931 REACKG
-937 HNVSSDGG
+937 HNVSPDGG

>member
-1 MKKIQSILLTLIL
+1 MKKIQFLLLIWIL
-14 ALLLPVLP
+14 ALVQPVLP
-22 LSAQDARHRTTAT
+22 LSAQDARRRTTAT

-60 STGVAGVQSLADML
+60 STGAAGVQSLADML

-89 AGLAAYVTDKDNA
+89 AGLAAYVTDKGNA

-143 LVSYLKDDYLR
+143 LVSYLKDDYLK
-154 DFAMRALISIPGTE
+154 DFAMRALISIPGTD
-168 DVLLGLVSES
+168 DVLLKLVSEG
-178 EKRTEQLAMQDMM
+178 Q
-191 GMSDTKVMQM
+191 
-201 KLMVEGKN
+201 N

-230 LWRDVAE
+230 LWHNNAK
-237 GRIMPRSSNLRVR
+237 GYLLPPTSNMRVR
-250 DASQLP
+250 NPENLKVDSVQL
-256 VDTMQLAAI
+256 TAI

-271 VGTKASLSV
+271 IGGEASLHL
-280 LAKAAKAVGYA
+280 LAKEAKKLGYVGGYA
-291 GEETNSYESYLNL
+291 NTSASYLNL
-304 VKRLADDPAT
+304 VKRLAGDPAT
-314 SKLAVKEAKA
+314 AKLAVKHAKS
-324 LWKNNDVTASVHGAA
+324 LWKNKKLPANVHGAA

-385 IAKQAEKAGPLA
+385 IAKQAEKAGPYA
-397 VTDVLN
+397 VADVLG

-424 QTDVARQAAIHAAG
+424 QTDVVRQAAMHAAG
-438 IIGGEEALKA
+438 IIGGEEALNS
-448 LVSLLGSR
+448 LVSMLGSR
-456 FSDDAVAALSRFN
+456 FSDDAVAALARFN
-469 GRADEALC
+469 GKADDALV
-477 AALTEGN
+477 AALSKD
-484 ADVQAAALPLI
+484 ADVQAAVLPLI
-495 GTRRITDAKG
+495 GTRRIAAAKE
-505 KVFELLSSSNEAVRS
+505 KVFDLLSSSNDAVS
-520 GAFTALSGVV
+520 KAAYAALSGVV
-530 RPDDFSLL
+530 RPEDFTRL
-538 ADMAEK
+538 ADLAEK
-544 ATGDKRTV
+544 AKGEKRTV
-552 LQNAMKSSI
+552 LQNAMKSAI
-561 AILSAS
+561 AAVPVA
-567 EQYKRVSERLS
+567 EQYKSVSDRLS
-578 KTTDKPLYYPLLA
+578 KTADKSLYYPLLA
-591 QVGNGDAI
+591 QVGNRDAI
-599 NALMEGY
+599 NALMDDY
-606 KGKNADAAFD
+606 KSTGTDAAFA
-616 ALLKVNSPSVVDR
+616 ALLKVDNQDVIDR
-629 LFEVAADKSRT
+629 LFELAAERVRT
-640 DAALTRA
+640 DAALSRA
-647 LPLINNSSYTS
+647 LPLINAANFTS

-668 IALKPSVAV
+668 IDLNPSASV
-677 RNRFIEALG
+677 RNKFIEALG
-686 NVPMPSSLELASKYL
+686 NVPMPSSLNLAVKYL
-701 DNKESAEAAATAVK
+701 DNPDSKEAAATAVK
-715 TIVAKSAEPMGGDDV
+715 TIVAKSAEPMGGEAV
-730 KALLVKAQD
+730 KAALVKAQD
-739 VFRSKMAAD
+739 VFRSKMASD

-761 IEKLPAAK
+761 IEKLPAEGA
-769 TSLISELTPE
+769 SLISELTPE
-779 EKKDGF
+779 EKKEGF
-785 VMLFDGTNMNNW
+785 VMLFDGTNMDNW
-797 QGNLDNYTLIDGTI
+797 QGNLDNYTLIDGAI

-818 SGGNLY
+818 NGGNLY

-838 QFMVEGVNNGVG
+838 QFMVLGVNNGVG
-850 IRTPMNVDAAYE
+850 IRTPMDVDAAYE

-867 ILDHDAPIYRGLRE
+867 ILDHDAPYYRNLRE

-931 REACDG
+931 REACKG
-937 HNVSSDGG
+937 HNVSPDGG

-988 KGKRK
+988 KRR

>member
-1 MKKIQSILLTLIL
+1 MKKIQFLLLTWIL
-14 ALLLPVLP
+14 ALVLPVLP

-60 STGVAGVQSLADML
+60 STGAAGVQSLADML

-89 AGLAAYVTDKDNA
+89 AGLAAYVTDKGNA

-116 AKCTDNPNK
+116 AKCTDKPNK
-125 AFLIS
+125 AFLLS

-143 LVSYLKDDYLR
+143 LVSCLKDDYLK
-154 DFAMRALISIPGTE
+154 DFAMRALISIPGTD
-168 DVLLGLVSES
+168 DVLLKLVSEG
-178 EKRTEQLAMQDMM
+178 Q
-191 GMSDTKVMQM
+191 
-201 KLMVEGKN
+201 N

-230 LWRDVAE
+230 LWKNGAD
-237 GRIMPRSSNLRVR
+237 
-250 DASQLP
+250 
-256 VDTMQLAAI
+256 DTQQAAI

-271 VGTKASLSV
+271 VGTKASLPV

-291 GEETNSYESYLNL
+291 GEATNSYESYMNL
-304 VKRLADDPAT
+304 VKRLAADPAT
-314 SKLAVKEAKA
+314 SKLAVKEAKS
-324 LWKNNDVTASVHGAA
+324 LWKNKKLPANVHGAA
-339 FEVLVKAL
+339 FEVLAKAL

-355 YKDLKNPD
+355 YKDLKNSD

-372 NICPLADDAVCAE
+372 NISPLADDAVCAE
-385 IAKQAEKAGPLA
+385 IAKQAEKAGPFA

-403 WFGARKQTSEASWV
+403 WFGARKQTSEAGWV
-417 ASHVTGE
+417 ASYISGE
-424 QTDVARQAAIHAAG
+424 QTDVVRQAAMHAAG
-438 IIGGEEALKA
+438 IIGGDEALNA
-448 LVSLLGSR
+448 LVSMLGSR
-456 FSDDAVAALSRFN
+456 FNDDAVAALTRFN
-469 GRADEALC
+469 GKADDALV
-477 AALTEGN
+477 AALGKD

-495 GTRRITDAKG
+495 GTRRIAAAKG
-505 KVFELLSSSNEAVRS
+505 KVFELLSSSNDAVS
-520 GAFTALSGVV
+520 NAAYAALSGVV
-530 RPDDFSLL
+530 RPDDFTLL
-538 ADMAEK
+538 ADLAEK
-544 ATGDKRTV
+544 ASGDKRTV
-552 LQNAMKSSI
+552 LQNAMKS
-561 AILSAS
+561 ALAS
-567 EQYKRVSERLS
+567 LPAAEQYKGVSERLS
-578 KTTDKPLYYPLLA
+578 KATDKALYYPLLA
-591 QVGNGDAI
+591 QVGNADAI
-599 NALMEGY
+599 NALMQGY
-606 KGKNADAAFD
+606 KGKDANAAFD
-616 ALLKVNSPSVVDR
+616 ALLKVNNPSVVDR
-629 LFEVAADKSRT
+629 LFEVAADKGRT
-640 DAALTRA
+640 DAALSRA
-647 LPLINNSSYTS
+647 LPLINAANFTS
-658 IRKFRYFSDA
+658 IRKFRYLSDA
-668 IALKPSVAV
+668 IGLKPSTSVL
-677 RNRFIEALG
+677 NRFIEALG
-686 NVPMPSSLELASKYL
+686 NVPMPSALELATKYL
-701 DNKESAEAAATAVK
+701 DSKDNAEAAATAVK
-715 TIVAKSAEPMGGDDV
+715 TIVAKSAEPMGGEAV
-730 KALLVKAQD
+730 KAALVKAQD
-739 VFRSKMAAD
+739 VFRSKMASD

-761 IEKLPAAK
+761 IEKLPAEG
-769 TSLISELTPE
+769 TSLISQLTPE
-779 EKKDGF
+779 EKKEGF
-785 VMLFDGTNMNNW
+785 VMLFDGTNMDNW

-850 IRTPMNVDAAYE
+850 IRTPMEVDAAYE

-931 REACDG
+931 REACKG
-937 HNVSSDGG
+937 HNVSPDGG

>member
-1 MKKIQSILLTLIL
+1 MIMKKIQSLIF
-14 ALLLPVLP
+14 ALIIALVLP
-22 LSAQDARHRTTAT
+22 TQAVNAQGTRDARHRTTAT

-60 STGVAGVQSLADML
+60 STGAAGVQSLADML

-89 AGLAAYVTDKDNA
+89 AGLAAYVTDKGNA

-143 LVSYLKDDYLR
+143 LVSCLKDDYLK
-154 DFAMRALISIPGTE
+154 DFAMRALIGIPGTE
-168 DVLLGLVSES
+168 DVLLGLVSEGAD
-178 EKRTEQLAMQDMM
+178 K
-191 GMSDTKVMQM
+191 
-201 KLMVEGKN
+201 
-209 RTALAYAVEK
+209 TALAYAVEK

-230 LWRDVAE
+230 LWKNGADE
-237 GRIMPRSSNLRVR
+237 T
-250 DASQLP
+250 Q
-256 VDTMQLAAI
+256 QAAI

-271 VGTKASLSV
+271 VGTKASLPV

-291 GEETNSYESYLNL
+291 GEATNSYESYMNL
-304 VKRLADDPAT
+304 VKRLAADPAT
-314 SKLAVKEAKA
+314 SKLAVKEAKS
-324 LWKNNDVTASVHGAA
+324 LWKNKNLAANVHGAA
-339 FEVLVKAL
+339 FEALVKAL

-372 NICPLADDAVCAE
+372 NISPLADDAVCAE
-385 IAKQAEKAGPLA
+385 IAKQAEKAGPDA
-397 VTDVLN
+397 IVDVLN
-403 WFGARKQTSEASWV
+403 WFGARKQTSEEAWV
-417 ASHVTGE
+417 AKYVTPWDKLITPSIE
-424 QTDVARQAAIHAAG
+424 SIRQAAIHAAG
-438 IIGGEEALKA
+438 MIGGEESLNALISMLK
-448 LVSLLGSR
+448 R
-456 FSDDAVAALSRFN
+456 DTYSDDAVAALARFN
-469 GRADEALC
+469 GKADDALV
-477 AALTEGN
+477 AALQGD
-484 ADVQAAALPLI
+484 ADVQAAVLPLI
-495 GTRRITDAKG
+495 GTRRIAAAKG
-505 KVFELLSSSNEAVRS
+505 KVFDLLSSSNDAVS
-520 GAFTALSGVV
+520 KAAYAALSGVV
-530 RPDDFSLL
+530 RPDDFTLL
-538 ADMAEK
+538 ADLAEK
-544 ATGDKRTV
+544 ASGDKRTV
-552 LQNAMKSSI
+552 LQNAMKS
-561 AILSAS
+561 ALAS
-567 EQYKRVSERLS
+567 LPAAEQYKGVSERLS
-578 KTTDKPLYYPLLA
+578 KATDKALYYPLLA
-591 QVGNGDAI
+591 QVGNADAI
-599 NALMEGY
+599 NALMQGY
-606 KGKNADAAFD
+606 KGKDANAAFD
-616 ALLKVNSPSVVDR
+616 ALLKVNNPSVVDR
-629 LFEVAADKSRT
+629 LFEVAADKGRT
-640 DAALTRA
+640 DAALNRA
-647 LPLINNSSYTS
+647 LPLINAANFTS
-658 IRKFRYFSDA
+658 IRKFRYLSDA
-668 IALKPSVAV
+668 IGLKPSTSVL
-677 RNRFIEALG
+677 NRFIESLG
-686 NVPMPSSLELASKYL
+686 NVPMPSALELATKYL
-701 DNKESAEAAATAVK
+701 DSKDNAEAAATAVK
-715 TIVAKSAEPMGGDDV
+715 TIVAKSAEPMGGEAV
-730 KALLVKAQD
+730 KAALVKAQD
-739 VFRSKMAAD
+739 IFRSKMASD

-761 IEKLPAAK
+761 IEKLPAEGA
-769 TSLISELTPE
+769 SLISQLTPE
-779 EKKDGF
+779 EKKEGF
-785 VMLFDGTNMNNW
+785 VMLFDGTNMDNW

-850 IRTPMNVDAAYE
+850 IRTPMEVDAAYE

-902 GTWNTEEIRAI
+902 GTWNTEEIRAV

-931 REACDG
+931 REACKG
-937 HNVSSDGG
+937 HNVSPDGG

>member
-1 MKKIQSILLTLIL
+1 MKKIQFLLLIWIL
-14 ALLLPVLP
+14 ALVQPVLP
-22 LSAQDARHRTTAT
+22 LSAQDARRRTTAT

-50 VFNTVMNEIA
+50 VFNSVMNEIA
-60 STGVAGVQSLADML
+60 STGAAGVQSLADML

-89 AGLAAYVTDKDNA
+89 AGLSAYVTDKGNA
-102 ALRKNVREGVKASL
+102 ALRKNVREGIKASL

-143 LVSYLKDDYLR
+143 LVSYLKDDYLK
-154 DFAMRALISIPGTE
+154 DFAMRALISIPGTD
-168 DVLLGLVSES
+168 DVLLKLVSEG
-178 EKRTEQLAMQDMM
+178 Q
-191 GMSDTKVMQM
+191 
-201 KLMVEGKN
+201 N

-230 LWRDVAE
+230 LWHNNAK
-237 GRIMPRSSNLRVR
+237 GYLLPPTSNMRVR
-250 DASQLP
+250 NPENLKVDSVQL
-256 VDTMQLAAI
+256 TAI

-271 VGTKASLSV
+271 IGGEASLHL
-280 LAKAAKAVGYA
+280 LAKEAKKLGYVGGYA
-291 GEETNSYESYLNL
+291 NTSASYLNL
-304 VKRLADDPAT
+304 VKRLAGDPAT
-314 SKLAVKEAKA
+314 AKLAVKEAKS
-324 LWKNNDVTASVHGAA
+324 LWKNKKLPANVHGAA

-385 IAKQAEKAGPLA
+385 IAKQAEKAGPYA
-397 VTDVLN
+397 VTDVLG

-424 QTDVARQAAIHAAG
+424 QTDVVRQAAMHAAG
-438 IIGGEEALKA
+438 IIGGEEALNS
-448 LVSLLGSR
+448 LVSMLGSR
-456 FSDDAVAALSRFN
+456 FSDDAVAALARFN
-469 GRADEALC
+469 GKADDALV
-477 AALTEGN
+477 AAIGKD
-484 ADVQAAALPLI
+484 ADVQAAVLPLI
-495 GTRRITDAKG
+495 GTRRIAAAKG
-505 KVFELLSSSNEAVRS
+505 KVFDLLGSSNDAVS
-520 GAFTALSGVV
+520 KAAYAALSGVV
-530 RPDDFSLL
+530 RPEDFTRL
-538 ADMAEK
+538 ADIAEK
-544 ATGDKRTV
+544 AKGEKRTV
-552 LQNAMKSSI
+552 LQNAMKSAI
-561 AILSAS
+561 AAVPVA
-567 EQYKRVSERLS
+567 EQYKSVSDRLS
-578 KTTDKPLYYPLLA
+578 KTADKSLYYPLLA
-591 QVGNGDAI
+591 QVGNRDAI
-599 NALMEGY
+599 NALMDDY
-606 KGKNADAAFD
+606 KKTGTDAAFA
-616 ALLKVNSPSVVDR
+616 ALLKVDNQDVIDR
-629 LFEVAADKSRT
+629 LFELAAERVRT
-640 DAALTRA
+640 DAALNRA
-647 LPLINNSSYTS
+647 LPLINAANFTS

-668 IALKPSVAV
+668 IDLNPSASV
-677 RNRFIEALG
+677 RNKFIEALG
-686 NVPMPSSLELASKYL
+686 NVPMPSSLDLAVKYL
-701 DNKESAEAAATAVK
+701 DNPDSKEAAATAVK
-715 TIVAKSAEPMGGDDV
+715 TIVAKSAEPMGGEAV
-730 KALLVKAQD
+730 KAALVKAQD
-739 VFRSKMAAD
+739 VFRSKMASD

-761 IEKLPAAK
+761 IEKLPAEGA
-769 TSLISELTPE
+769 SLISQLTPE
-779 EKKDGF
+779 EKKEGF
-785 VMLFDGTNMNNW
+785 VMLFDGTNMDNW
-797 QGNLDNYTLIDGTI
+797 QGNLDNYTLIDGAI

-850 IRTPMNVDAAYE
+850 IRTPMEVDAAYE

-902 GTWNTEEIRAI
+902 GTWNTEEIRAV

-931 REACDG
+931 REACKG
-937 HNVSSDGG
+937 HNVSPDGG

>member
-1 MKKIQSILLTLIL
+1 MKKIQFLLLIWIL
-14 ALLLPVLP
+14 ALVQPVLP
-22 LSAQDARHRTTAT
+22 LSAQDARRRTTAT

-60 STGVAGVQSLADML
+60 STGAAGVQSLADML

-89 AGLAAYVTDKDNA
+89 AGLSAYVTDKGNA
-102 ALRKNVREGVKASL
+102 ALRKNVREGIKASL

-143 LVSYLKDDYLR
+143 LVSYLKDDYLK
-154 DFAMRALISIPGTE
+154 DFAMRALISIPGTD
-168 DVLLGLVSES
+168 DVLLKLVSEG
-178 EKRTEQLAMQDMM
+178 Q
-191 GMSDTKVMQM
+191 
-201 KLMVEGKN
+201 N

-230 LWRDVAE
+230 LWHNNAK
-237 GRIMPRSSNLRVR
+237 GYLLPPTSNMRVR
-250 DASQLP
+250 NPENLKVDSVQL
-256 VDTMQLAAI
+256 TAI

-271 VGTKASLSV
+271 IGGEASLHL
-280 LAKAAKAVGYA
+280 LAKEAKKLGYVGGYA
-291 GEETNSYESYLNL
+291 NTSASYLNL
-304 VKRLADDPAT
+304 VKRLAGDPAT
-314 SKLAVKEAKA
+314 SKLAVKEAKS
-324 LWKNNDVTASVHGAA
+324 LWKNKKLPANVHGAA

-385 IAKQAEKAGPLA
+385 IAKQAEKAGPYA
-397 VTDVLN
+397 VADVLG

-424 QTDVARQAAIHAAG
+424 QTDVVRQAAIHAAG
-438 IIGGEEALKA
+438 IIGGEEALNG
-448 LVSLLGSR
+448 LVSMLGSR
-456 FSDDAVAALSRFN
+456 FSDDAVAALTRFN
-469 GRADEALC
+469 GKADDALV
-477 AALTEGN
+477 AALGKD
-484 ADVQAAALPLI
+484 ADVQAAVLPLI
-495 GTRRITDAKG
+495 GTRRIAAAKD
-505 KVFELLSSSNEAVRS
+505 KVFELLSSSNDAVS
-520 GAFTALSGVV
+520 KAAYAALSGVV
-530 RPDDFSLL
+530 RPDDFTLL
-538 ADMAEK
+538 ADLAEK
-544 ATGDKRTV
+544 ASGDKRSV
-552 LQNAMKSSI
+552 LQNAMKS
-561 AILSAS
+561 ALATLPAA
-567 EQYKRVSERLS
+567 EQYKGVSERLS
-578 KTTDKPLYYPLLA
+578 KTADKSLYYPLLA
-591 QVGNGDAI
+591 QVGNRDAI
-599 NALMEGY
+599 NALMDDY
-606 KGKNADAAFD
+606 KKTGTDAAFA
-616 ALLKVNSPSVVDR
+616 ALLKVDNQDVIDR
-629 LFEVAADKSRT
+629 LFELAAERVRT
-640 DAALTRA
+640 DAALNRA
-647 LPLINNSSYTS
+647 LPLINAANFTS

-668 IALKPSVAV
+668 IDLNPSASV
-677 RNRFIEALG
+677 RNKFIEALG
-686 NVPMPSSLELASKYL
+686 NVPMPSSLDLAVKYL
-701 DNKESAEAAATAVK
+701 DNPDSKEAAATAVK
-715 TIVAKSAEPMGGDDV
+715 TIVAKSAEPMGGDAV
-730 KALLVKAQD
+730 KAALVKAQD
-739 VFRSKMAAD
+739 IFRSKMASD

-761 IEKLPAAK
+761 IEKLPAEGA
-769 TSLISELTPE
+769 SLISQLTPE
-779 EKKDGF
+779 EKKEGF
-785 VMLFDGTNMNNW
+785 VMLFDGTNMDNW
-797 QGNLDNYTLIDGTI
+797 QGNLDNYTLIDGAI

-818 SGGNLY
+818 NGGNLY

-850 IRTPMNVDAAYE
+850 IRTPMEVDAAYE

-902 GTWNTEEIRAI
+902 GTWNTEEIRAV

-931 REACDG
+931 REACKG
-937 HNVSSDGG
+937 HNVSPDGG

>member
-1 MKKIQSILLTLIL
+1 MKKIQSLIF
-14 ALLLPVLP
+14 ALIIALVLP
-22 LSAQDARHRTTAT
+22 TQAVNAQGTRDARHRTTAT

-60 STGVAGVQSLADML
+60 STGAAGVQSLADML

-89 AGLAAYVTDKDNA
+89 AGLAAYVTDKGNA

-116 AKCTDNPNK
+116 AKCTDKPNK
-125 AFLIS
+125 AYLIS

-143 LVSYLKDDYLR
+143 LVSCLKDDYLK
-154 DFAMRALISIPGTE
+154 DFAMRALIGIPGTE
-168 DVLLGLVSES
+168 DVLLGLVSEGAD
-178 EKRTEQLAMQDMM
+178 K
-191 GMSDTKVMQM
+191 
-201 KLMVEGKN
+201 
-209 RTALAYAVEK
+209 TALAYAVEK

-230 LWRDVAE
+230 LWKNGADE
-237 GRIMPRSSNLRVR
+237 T
-250 DASQLP
+250 Q
-256 VDTMQLAAI
+256 QAAI

-271 VGTKASLSV
+271 VGTKASLPV

-291 GEETNSYESYLNL
+291 GEATNSYESYMNL
-304 VKRLADDPAT
+304 VKRLAADPAT
-314 SKLAVKEAKA
+314 SKLAVKEAKS
-324 LWKNNDVTASVHGAA
+324 LWKNKNLAANVHGAA

-372 NICPLADDAVCAE
+372 NISPLADDAVCAE
-385 IAKQAEKAGPLA
+385 IAKQAEKAGPYA
-397 VTDVLN
+397 VTDVLG

-424 QTDVARQAAIHAAG
+424 QTDVVRQAAMHAAG
-438 IIGGEEALKA
+438 IIGGEEALNS
-448 LVSLLGSR
+448 LVSMLGSR
-456 FSDDAVAALSRFN
+456 FSDDAVAALTRFN
-469 GRADEALC
+469 GKADDALV
-477 AALTEGN
+477 AALGKD

-495 GTRRITDAKG
+495 GTRRIAAAKG
-505 KVFELLSSSNEAVRS
+505 KVFELLSSSNDVVSNA
-520 GAFTALSGVV
+520 AYAALSGVV
-530 RPDDFSLL
+530 RPDDFTLL
-538 ADMAEK
+538 ADLAEK
-544 ATGDKRTV
+544 ASGDKRMV
-552 LQNAMKSSI
+552 LQNAMKS
-561 AILSAS
+561 ALAS
-567 EQYKRVSERLS
+567 LPAAEQYKGVSERLS
-578 KTTDKPLYYPLLA
+578 KATDKALYYPLLA
-591 QVGNGDAI
+591 QVGNADAI
-599 NALMEGY
+599 NALMDSY
-606 KGKNADAAFD
+606 KSTGTDAAFD
-616 ALLKVNSPSVVDR
+616 ALLKVNNSSVIDR
-629 LFEVAADKSRT
+629 LFELAAERVRT
-640 DAALTRA
+640 DAALNRA
-647 LPLINNSSYTS
+647 LPLINAANFTS

-668 IALKPSVAV
+668 IDLNPSASI
-677 RNRFIEALG
+677 RNRYIEALG
-686 NVPMPSSLELASKYL
+686 NVPMPSSLDLAVKYL
-701 DNKESAEAAATAVK
+701 DNPDSKEAAATAVK
-715 TIVAKSAEPMGGDDV
+715 TIVAKSAEPMGGDAV
-730 KALLVKAQD
+730 KAALVKAQD
-739 VFRSKMAAD
+739 IFRSKMASD

-761 IEKLPAAK
+761 IEKLPAEGA
-769 TSLISELTPE
+769 SLISELTPE
-779 EKKDGF
+779 EKKEGF
-785 VMLFDGTNMNNW
+785 VMLFDGTNMDNW
-797 QGNLDNYTLIDGTI
+797 QGNLDNYTLIDGAI

-818 SGGNLY
+818 NGGNLY

-838 QFMVEGVNNGVG
+838 QFMVLGVNNGVG
-850 IRTPMNVDAAYE
+850 IRTPMDVDAAYE

-867 ILDHDAPIYRGLRE
+867 ILDHDAPYYRDLRE

-931 REACDG
+931 REACKG
-937 HNVSSDGG
+937 HNVSPDGG

>member
-1 MKKIQSILLTLIL
+1 MKKIQSLIF
-14 ALLLPVLP
+14 ALIIALVLP
-22 LSAQDARHRTTAT
+22 TQAVNAQGTRDARHRTTAT

-60 STGVAGVQSLADML
+60 STGAAGVQSLADML

-89 AGLAAYVTDKDNA
+89 AGLAAYVTDKGNA

-143 LVSYLKDDYLR
+143 LVSYLKDDYLK
-154 DFAMRALISIPGTE
+154 DFAMRALISIPGTD
-168 DVLLGLVSES
+168 DVLLKLVSEG
-178 EKRTEQLAMQDMM
+178 Q
-191 GMSDTKVMQM
+191 
-201 KLMVEGKN
+201 N

-230 LWRDVAE
+230 LWKNGADE
-237 GRIMPRSSNLRVR
+237 T
-250 DASQLP
+250 Q
-256 VDTMQLAAI
+256 QAAI

-271 VGTKASLSV
+271 VGTKTSLPV

-291 GEETNSYESYLNL
+291 GEATNSYESYMNL
-304 VKRLADDPAT
+304 VKRLAADPAT
-314 SKLAVKEAKA
+314 SKLAVKEAKS
-324 LWKNNDVTASVHGAA
+324 LWKNKNLAANVHGAA
-339 FEVLVKAL
+339 FEALVKAL

-372 NICPLADDAVCAE
+372 NISPLADDAVCAE
-385 IAKQAEKAGPLA
+385 IAKQVEKAGPDA
-397 VTDVLN
+397 IVDVLN
-403 WFGARKQTSEASWV
+403 WFGARKQTSEEAWV
-417 ASHVTGE
+417 AKYVTPWDKLITPSIE
-424 QTDVARQAAIHAAG
+424 SIRQAAIHAAG
-438 IIGGEEALKA
+438 MIGGEESLNALISMLK
-448 LVSLLGSR
+448 R
-456 FSDDAVAALSRFN
+456 DTYSDDAVAALARFN
-469 GRADEALC
+469 GKADDALV
-477 AALTEGN
+477 AALQGD
-484 ADVQAAALPLI
+484 ADVQAAVLPLI
-495 GTRRITDAKG
+495 GTRRIAAAKG
-505 KVFELLSSSNEAVRS
+505 KVFDLLSSSNDAVS
-520 GAFTALSGVV
+520 KAAYAALSGVV

-538 ADMAEK
+538 ADLAEK
-544 ATGDKRTV
+544 ASGDKRSV
-552 LQNAMKSSI
+552 LQNAMKS
-561 AILSAS
+561 ALATLPAA
-567 EQYKRVSERLS
+567 EQYKGVSERLS
-578 KTTDKPLYYPLLA
+578 KATDKALYYPLLA
-591 QVGNGDAI
+591 QVGNADAI
-599 NALMEGY
+599 NALMQGY
-606 KGKNADAAFD
+606 KGKDANAAFD
-616 ALLKVNSPSVVDR
+616 ALLKVNNPSVVDR
-629 LFEVAADKSRT
+629 LFEVAADKGRT
-640 DAALTRA
+640 DAALNRA
-647 LPLINNSSYTS
+647 LPLINAANFTS
-658 IRKFRYFSDA
+658 IRKFRYLSDA
-668 IALKPSVAV
+668 IGLKPSTSVL
-677 RNRFIEALG
+677 NRFIESLG
-686 NVPMPSSLELASKYL
+686 NVPMPSALELATKYL
-701 DNKESAEAAATAVK
+701 DSKDNAEAAATAVK
-715 TIVAKSAEPMGGDDV
+715 TIVAKSAEPMGGEAV
-730 KALLVKAQD
+730 KAALVKAQD
-739 VFRSKMAAD
+739 IFRSKMASD

-761 IEKLPAAK
+761 IEKLPAEGA
-769 TSLISELTPE
+769 SLISQLTPE
-779 EKKDGF
+779 EKKEGF
-785 VMLFDGTNMNNW
+785 VMLFDGTNMDNW

-850 IRTPMNVDAAYE
+850 IRTPMEVDAAYE

-902 GTWNTEEIRAI
+902 GTWNTEEIRAV

-931 REACDG
+931 REACKG
-937 HNVSSDGG
+937 HNVSPDGG

>member
-1 MKKIQSILLTLIL
+1 MKKIQFLLLIWIL
-14 ALLLPVLP
+14 ALVQPVLP
-22 LSAQDARHRTTAT
+22 LSAQDARRRTTAT

-60 STGVAGVQSLADML
+60 STGAAGVQSLADML

-89 AGLAAYVTDKDNA
+89 AGLAAYVTDKGNA

-116 AKCTDNPNK
+116 AKCTDKPNK

-143 LVSYLKDDYLR
+143 LVSYLKDDYLK
-154 DFAMRALISIPGTE
+154 DFAMRALISIPGTD
-168 DVLLGLVSES
+168 DVLLKLVSEG
-178 EKRTEQLAMQDMM
+178 Q
-191 GMSDTKVMQM
+191 
-201 KLMVEGKN
+201 N

-230 LWRDVAE
+230 LWHNNAK
-237 GRIMPRSSNLRVR
+237 GYILPPTSNMRVR
-250 DASQLP
+250 NPENLKVDSVQL
-256 VDTMQLAAI
+256 TAI

-271 VGTKASLSV
+271 IGGEASLHL
-280 LAKAAKAVGYA
+280 LAKEAKKLGYVGGYA
-291 GEETNSYESYLNL
+291 NTSASYLNL
-304 VKRLADDPAT
+304 VKRLAGDPAT
-314 SKLAVKEAKA
+314 AKLAVKEAKS
-324 LWKNNDVTASVHGAA
+324 LWKNKKLPANVHGAA

-385 IAKQAEKAGPLA
+385 IAKQAEKAGPYA
-397 VTDVLN
+397 VADVLG

-424 QTDVARQAAIHAAG
+424 QTDVVRQAAMHAAG
-438 IIGGEEALKA
+438 IIGGEEALNS
-448 LVSLLGSR
+448 LVSMLGSR
-456 FSDDAVAALSRFN
+456 FSDDAVAALARFN
-469 GRADEALC
+469 GKADDALV
-477 AALTEGN
+477 AALGKD

-495 GTRRITDAKG
+495 GTRRIAAAKG
-505 KVFELLSSSNEAVRS
+505 KVFELLSSSNDAVS
-520 GAFTALSGVV
+520 NAAYAALSGVV
-530 RPDDFSLL
+530 RPDDFTLL
-538 ADMAEK
+538 ADLAEK
-544 ATGDKRTV
+544 ASGDKRTV
-552 LQNAMKSSI
+552 LQNAMKS
-561 AILSAS
+561 ALAS
-567 EQYKRVSERLS
+567 LPAAEQYKGVSERLS
-578 KTTDKPLYYPLLA
+578 KATDKALYYPLLA
-591 QVGNGDAI
+591 QVGNADAI
-599 NALMEGY
+599 NALMQGY
-606 KGKNADAAFD
+606 KGKDANAAFD
-616 ALLKVNSPSVVDR
+616 ALLKVNNPSVVDR
-629 LFEVAADKSRT
+629 LFEVAADKGRT
-640 DAALTRA
+640 DAALSRA
-647 LPLINNSSYTS
+647 LPLINNSSFTS
-658 IRKFRYFSDA
+658 IRKFRYLSDA
-668 IALKPSVAV
+668 IGLKPSTSVL
-677 RNRFIEALG
+677 NRFIEALG
-686 NVPMPSSLELASKYL
+686 NVPMPSALELATKYL
-701 DNKESAEAAATAVK
+701 DSKDNAEAAATAVK
-715 TIVAKSAEPMGGDDV
+715 TIVSKSAEPMGGEAV
-730 KALLVKAQD
+730 KAALVKAQD
-739 VFRSKMAAD
+739 VFRSKMASD

-761 IEKLPAAK
+761 IEKLPAEGA
-769 TSLISELTPE
+769 SLISQLTPE
-779 EKKDGF
+779 EKKEGF
-785 VMLFDGTNMNNW
+785 VMLFDGTNMDNW

-850 IRTPMNVDAAYE
+850 IRTPMEVDAAYE

-902 GTWNTEEIRAI
+902 GTWNTEEIRAV

-931 REACDG
+931 REACKG
-937 HNVSSDGG
+937 HNVSPDGG

>member
-1 MKKIQSILLTLIL
+1 MKKIQFLLLIWIL
-14 ALLLPVLP
+14 ALVQPVLP
-22 LSAQDARHRTTAT
+22 LSAQDARRRTTAT

-50 VFNTVMNEIA
+50 VFNSVMNEIA
-60 STGVAGVQSLADML
+60 STGAAGVQSLADML

-89 AGLAAYVTDKDNA
+89 AGLSAYVTDKGNA
-102 ALRKNVREGVKASL
+102 ALRKNVREGIKASL

-143 LVSYLKDDYLR
+143 LVSYLKDDYLK
-154 DFAMRALISIPGTE
+154 DFAMRALISIPGTD
-168 DVLLGLVSES
+168 DVLLKLVSEG
-178 EKRTEQLAMQDMM
+178 Q
-191 GMSDTKVMQM
+191 
-201 KLMVEGKN
+201 N

-230 LWRDVAE
+230 LWHNNAK
-237 GRIMPRSSNLRVR
+237 GYLLPPTSNMRVR
-250 DASQLP
+250 NPENLKVDSVQL
-256 VDTMQLAAI
+256 TAI

-271 VGTKASLSV
+271 IGGEASLHL
-280 LAKAAKAVGYA
+280 LAKEAKKLGYVGGYA
-291 GEETNSYESYLNL
+291 NTSASYLNL
-304 VKRLADDPAT
+304 VKRLAGDPAT
-314 SKLAVKEAKA
+314 AKLAVKEAKS
-324 LWKNNDVTASVHGAA
+324 LWKNKKLPANVHGAA

-385 IAKQAEKAGPLA
+385 IAKQAEKAGPYA
-397 VTDVLN
+397 VTDVLG
-403 WFGARKQTSEASWV
+403 WFGARKQASEASWV

-424 QTDVARQAAIHAAG
+424 QTDVVRQAAMHAAG
-438 IIGGEEALKA
+438 IIGGEEALNS
-448 LVSLLGSR
+448 LVSMLGSR
-456 FSDDAVAALSRFN
+456 FSDDAVAALARFN
-469 GRADEALC
+469 GKADDALV
-477 AALTEGN
+477 AALGKD
-484 ADVQAAALPLI
+484 ADVQAAVLPLI
-495 GTRRITDAKG
+495 GTRRIAAAKG
-505 KVFELLSSSNEAVRS
+505 KVFELLGSSNDAVS
-520 GAFTALSGVV
+520 KAAYAALSGVV

-538 ADMAEK
+538 ADLAEK
-544 ATGDKRTV
+544 ASGDKRSV
-552 LQNAMKSSI
+552 LQNAMKS
-561 AILSAS
+561 ALATLPAA
-567 EQYKRVSERLS
+567 EQYKSVSDRLS
-578 KTTDKPLYYPLLA
+578 KTADKSLYYPLLA
-591 QVGNGDAI
+591 QVGNRDAI
-599 NALMEGY
+599 NALMDGY
-606 KGKNADAAFD
+606 KSTGTDAAFA
-616 ALLKVNSPSVVDR
+616 ALLKVDNQDVIDR
-629 LFEVAADKSRT
+629 LFELAAERVRT
-640 DAALTRA
+640 DAALSRA
-647 LPLINNSSYTS
+647 LPLINAANFTS

-668 IALKPSVAV
+668 IDLNPSASV
-677 RNRFIEALG
+677 RNKFIEALG
-686 NVPMPSSLELASKYL
+686 NVPMPSSLDLAVKYL
-701 DNKESAEAAATAVK
+701 DNPDSKEAAATAVK
-715 TIVAKSAEPMGGDDV
+715 TIVAKSAEPMGGEAV
-730 KALLVKAQD
+730 KAALVKAQD
-739 VFRSKMAAD
+739 IFRSKMASD

-761 IEKLPAAK
+761 IEKLPAES
-769 TSLISELTPE
+769 TSLISQLTPE
-779 EKKDGF
+779 EKKEGF
-785 VMLFDGTNMNNW
+785 VMLFDGTNMDNW
-797 QGNLDNYTLIDGTI
+797 QGNLDNYTLIDGAI
-811 YVDAAYG
+811 YVDATYG
-818 SGGNLY
+818 NGGNLY

-838 QFMVEGVNNGVG
+838 QFMVLGVNNGVG
-850 IRTPMNVDAAYE
+850 IRTPMDVDAAYE

-867 ILDHDAPIYRGLRE
+867 ILDHDAPYYRNLRE

-931 REACDG
+931 REACKG
-937 HNVSSDGG
+937 HNVSPDGG

-988 KGKRK
+988 KRR

>member
-1 MKKIQSILLTLIL
+1 MKKIQFLLLIWIL
-14 ALLLPVLP
+14 ALVQPVLP
-22 LSAQDARHRTTAT
+22 LSAQDARRRTTAT

-50 VFNTVMNEIA
+50 AFNTVMNEIA
-60 STGVAGVQSLADML
+60 STGAAGVQSLADML

-89 AGLAAYVTDKDNA
+89 AGLSAYVTDKGNA
-102 ALRKNVREGVKASL
+102 ALRKNVREGIKASL

-143 LVSYLKDDYLR
+143 LVSYLKDDYLK
-154 DFAMRALISIPGTE
+154 DFAMRALISIPGTD
-168 DVLLGLVSES
+168 DVLLKLVSEG
-178 EKRTEQLAMQDMM
+178 Q
-191 GMSDTKVMQM
+191 
-201 KLMVEGKN
+201 N

-230 LWRDVAE
+230 LWHNNAK
-237 GRIMPRSSNLRVR
+237 GYLLPPTSNMRVR
-250 DASQLP
+250 NPENLKVDSVQL
-256 VDTMQLAAI
+256 TAI

-271 VGTKASLSV
+271 IGGEASLHL
-280 LAKAAKAVGYA
+280 LAKEAKKLGYVGGYA
-291 GEETNSYESYLNL
+291 NTSASYLNL
-304 VKRLADDPAT
+304 VKRLAGDPAT
-314 SKLAVKEAKA
+314 AKLAVKHAKS
-324 LWKNNDVTASVHGAA
+324 LWKNKKLPANVHGAA

-385 IAKQAEKAGPLA
+385 IAKQAEKAGPYA
-397 VTDVLN
+397 VADVLG

-424 QTDVARQAAIHAAG
+424 QTDVVRQAAMHAAG
-438 IIGGEEALKA
+438 IIGGEEALNS
-448 LVSLLGSR
+448 LVSMLGSR
-456 FSDDAVAALSRFN
+456 FSDDAVAALTRFN
-469 GRADEALC
+469 GKADDALV
-477 AALTEGN
+477 AALGKD
-484 ADVQAAALPLI
+484 ADVQAAVLPLI
-495 GTRRITDAKG
+495 GTRRIAAAKE
-505 KVFELLSSSNEAVRS
+505 KVFELLGSSNDAVS
-520 GAFTALSGVV
+520 KAAYAALSGVV
-530 RPDDFSLL
+530 RPEDFTRL
-538 ADMAEK
+538 ADLAEK
-544 ATGDKRTV
+544 AKGEKRTV
-552 LQNAMKSSI
+552 LQNAMKSAI
-561 AILSAS
+561 AAVPVA
-567 EQYKRVSERLS
+567 EQYKSVSDRLS
-578 KTTDKPLYYPLLA
+578 KTADKSLYYPLLA
-591 QVGNGDAI
+591 QVGNRDAI
-599 NALMEGY
+599 NALMDGY
-606 KGKNADAAFD
+606 KSTGTDAAFA
-616 ALLKVNSPSVVDR
+616 ALLKVDNQDVIDR
-629 LFEVAADKSRT
+629 LFELAAERVRT
-640 DAALTRA
+640 DAALSRA
-647 LPLINNSSYTS
+647 LPLINAANFTS

-668 IALKPSVAV
+668 IDLNPSASV
-677 RNRFIEALG
+677 RNKFIEALG
-686 NVPMPSSLELASKYL
+686 NVPMPSSLNLAVKYL
-701 DNKESAEAAATAVK
+701 DNPDSNVAAATAVK
-715 TIVAKSAEPMGGDDV
+715 TIVAKSAEPMGGEAV
-730 KALLVKAQD
+730 KAALVKAQD
-739 VFRSKMAAD
+739 VFRSKMASD

-761 IEKLPAAK
+761 IEKLPAEGA
-769 TSLISELTPE
+769 SLISELTPE
-779 EKKDGF
+779 EKKEGF
-785 VMLFDGTNMNNW
+785 VMLFDGTNMDNW
-797 QGNLDNYTLIDGTI
+797 QGNLDNYTLIDGAI

-818 SGGNLY
+818 NGGNLY

-838 QFMVEGVNNGVG
+838 QFMVLGVNNGVG
-850 IRTPMNVDAAYE
+850 IRTPMDVDAAYE

-867 ILDHDAPIYRGLRE
+867 ILDHDAPYYRNLRE

-931 REACDG
+931 REACKG
-937 HNVSSDGG
+937 HNVSPDGG

>member
-1 MKKIQSILLTLIL
+1 MKKIQFLLLIWIL
-14 ALLLPVLP
+14 ALVQPVLP
-22 LSAQDARHRTTAT
+22 LSAQDARRRTTAT

-60 STGVAGVQSLADML
+60 STGAAGVQSLADML

-89 AGLAAYVTDKDNA
+89 AGLAAYVTDKGNA
-102 ALRKNVREGVKASL
+102 ALRKNVREGIKASL

-143 LVSYLKDDYLR
+143 LVSYLYDEYLA
-154 DFAMRALISIPGTE
+154 DFAIRALISIPGTD
-168 DVLLGLVSES
+168 DVLLKLVSEG
-178 EKRTEQLAMQDMM
+178 Q
-191 GMSDTKVMQM
+191 
-201 KLMVEGKN
+201 N

-230 LWRDVAE
+230 LWHNNAK
-237 GRIMPRSSNLRVR
+237 GYLLPPTSNMRVR
-250 DASQLP
+250 NPENLKVDSVQL
-256 VDTMQLAAI
+256 TAI

-271 VGTKASLSV
+271 IGGEASLHL
-280 LAKAAKAVGYA
+280 LAKEAKKLGYVGGYA
-291 GEETNSYESYLNL
+291 NTSASYLNL
-304 VKRLADDPAT
+304 VKRLAGDPAT
-314 SKLAVKEAKA
+314 AKLAVKEAKS
-324 LWKNNDVTASVHGAA
+324 LWKNKKLPANVHGAA

-385 IAKQAEKAGPLA
+385 IAKQAEKAGPFA
-397 VTDVLN
+397 VTDVLG

-424 QTDVARQAAIHAAG
+424 QTDVVRQAAMHAAG
-438 IIGGEEALKA
+438 IIGGEEALNS
-448 LVSLLGSR
+448 LVSMLGSR
-456 FSDDAVAALSRFN
+456 FSDDAVAALTRFN
-469 GRADEALC
+469 GKADDALV
-477 AALTEGN
+477 AALGKD
-484 ADVQAAALPLI
+484 ADVQAAVLPLI
-495 GTRRITDAKG
+495 GTRRIAAAKE
-505 KVFELLSSSNEAVRS
+505 KVFDLLSSSNDAVS
-520 GAFTALSGVV
+520 KAAYAALSGVV
-530 RPDDFSLL
+530 RPEDFTRL
-538 ADMAEK
+538 ADIAEK
-544 ATGDKRTV
+544 AKGEKRTV
-552 LQNAMKSSI
+552 LQNAMKSAI
-561 AILSAS
+561 AAVPVA
-567 EQYKRVSERLS
+567 EQYKSVSDRLS
-578 KTTDKPLYYPLLA
+578 KTADKSLYYPLLA
-591 QVGNGDAI
+591 QVGNRDAI
-599 NALMEGY
+599 NALMDGY
-606 KGKNADAAFD
+606 KSTGTDAAFA
-616 ALLKVNSPSVVDR
+616 ALLKVDNQDVIDR
-629 LFEVAADKSRT
+629 LFELAAERVRT
-640 DAALTRA
+640 DAALSRA
-647 LPLINNSSYTS
+647 LPLINAANFTS

-668 IALKPSVAV
+668 IDLNPSASV
-677 RNRFIEALG
+677 RNKFIEALG
-686 NVPMPSSLELASKYL
+686 NVPMPSSLNLAVKYL
-701 DNKESAEAAATAVK
+701 DNPDSNVAAATAVK
-715 TIVAKSAEPMGGDDV
+715 TIVAKSAEPMGGEAV
-730 KALLVKAQD
+730 KAALVKAQD
-739 VFRSKMAAD
+739 VFRSKMASD

-761 IEKLPAAK
+761 IEKLPAEGA
-769 TSLISELTPE
+769 SLISQLTPE
-779 EKKDGF
+779 EKKEGF
-785 VMLFDGTNMNNW
+785 VMLFDGTNMDNW
-797 QGNLDNYTLIDGTI
+797 QGNLDNYTLIDGAI
-811 YVDAAYG
+811 YVDATYG
-818 SGGNLY
+818 NGGNLY

-838 QFMVEGVNNGVG
+838 QFMVLGVNNGVG
-850 IRTPMNVDAAYE
+850 IRTPMDVDAAYE

-867 ILDHDAPIYRGLRE
+867 ILDHDAPYYRNLRE

-931 REACDG
+931 REACKG
-937 HNVSSDGG
+937 HNVSPDGG

>member
-1 MKKIQSILLTLIL
+1 MKKIQFLLLIWIL
-14 ALLLPVLP
+14 ALVQPVLP
-22 LSAQDARHRTTAT
+22 LSAQDARRRTTAT

-60 STGVAGVQSLADML
+60 STGAAGVQSLADML

-89 AGLAAYVTDKDNA
+89 AGLSAYVTDKGNA
-102 ALRKNVREGVKASL
+102 ALRKNVREGIKASL

-143 LVSYLKDDYLR
+143 LVSYLKDDYLK
-154 DFAMRALISIPGTE
+154 DFAMRALISIPGTD
-168 DVLLGLVSES
+168 DVLLKLVSEG
-178 EKRTEQLAMQDMM
+178 Q
-191 GMSDTKVMQM
+191 
-201 KLMVEGKN
+201 N

-230 LWRDVAE
+230 LWHNNAK
-237 GRIMPRSSNLRVR
+237 GYLLPPTSNMRVR
-250 DASQLP
+250 NPENLKVDSVQL
-256 VDTMQLAAI
+256 TAI

-271 VGTKASLSV
+271 IGGEASLHL
-280 LAKAAKAVGYA
+280 LAKEAKKLGYVGGYA
-291 GEETNSYESYLNL
+291 NTSASYLNL
-304 VKRLADDPAT
+304 VKRLAADPAT
-314 SKLAVKEAKA
+314 AKLAVKEAKS
-324 LWKNNDVTASVHGAA
+324 LWKNKKLPANVHGAA

-385 IAKQAEKAGPLA
+385 IAKQAEKAGPYA
-397 VTDVLN
+397 VADVLG

-424 QTDVARQAAIHAAG
+424 QTDVVRQAAMHAAG
-438 IIGGEEALKA
+438 IIGGQEALNS
-448 LVSLLGSR
+448 LVSMLGSR
-456 FSDDAVAALSRFN
+456 FSDDAVAALTRFN
-469 GRADEALC
+469 GKADDALV
-477 AALTEGN
+477 AALQGD
-484 ADVQAAALPLI
+484 ADVQAAVLPLI
-495 GTRRITDAKG
+495 GTRRIAAAKG
-505 KVFELLSSSNEAVRS
+505 KVFDLLSSSNDAVS
-520 GAFTALSGVV
+520 KAAYAALSGVV

-538 ADMAEK
+538 ADLAEK
-544 ATGDKRTV
+544 ASGDKRTV
-552 LQNAMKSSI
+552 LQNAMLR
-561 AILSAS
+561 ALAS
-567 EQYKRVSERLS
+567 VPAEEQYKSVSERLS
-578 KTTDKPLYYPLLA
+578 KATDKALYYPLLA
-591 QVGNGDAI
+591 QVGNADAI
-599 NALMEGY
+599 NALMNSY
-606 KGKNADAAFD
+606 KSTGTDAAFD
-616 ALLKVNSPSVVDR
+616 ALLKVNNPSVIDR
-629 LFEVAADKSRT
+629 LFELAAERVRT
-640 DAALTRA
+640 DAALSRA
-647 LPLINNSSYTS
+647 LPLINAANFTS

-668 IALKPSVAV
+668 IDLNPSASV
-677 RNRFIEALG
+677 RNRYIEALG
-686 NVPMPSSLELASKYL
+686 TVPMPSSLDLAVKYL
-701 DNKESAEAAATAVK
+701 DNPDSKEAAATAVK
-715 TIVAKSAEPMGGDDV
+715 TIVSKSAEPMGGDAV
-730 KALLVKAQD
+730 KAALVKAQD
-739 VFRSKMAAD
+739 VFRSKMASD

-761 IEKLPAAK
+761 IEKLPAEGA
-769 TSLISELTPE
+769 SLISQLTPE
-779 EKKDGF
+779 EKKEGF
-785 VMLFDGTNMNNW
+785 VMLFDGTNMDNW

-811 YVDAAYG
+811 YVDAGYG

-850 IRTPMNVDAAYE
+850 IRTPMEVDAAYE

-931 REACDG
+931 REACKG
-937 HNVSSDGG
+937 HNVSPDGG

-988 KGKRK
+988 KRR

>member
-1 MKKIQSILLTLIL
+1 MIMKKIQSLIF
-14 ALLLPVLP
+14 ALIIALVLP
-22 LSAQDARHRTTAT
+22 TQAVNAQGTRDARHRTTAT

-60 STGVAGVQSLADML
+60 STGAAGVQSLADML

-89 AGLAAYVTDKDNA
+89 AGLAAYVTDKGNA

-116 AKCTDNPNK
+116 AKCTDKPNK
-125 AFLIS
+125 AFLLS

-143 LVSYLKDDYLR
+143 LVSCLKDDYLK
-154 DFAMRALISIPGTE
+154 DFAMRALIGIPGTE
-168 DVLLGLVSES
+168 DVLLGLVSEGAD
-178 EKRTEQLAMQDMM
+178 K
-191 GMSDTKVMQM
+191 
-201 KLMVEGKN
+201 
-209 RTALAYAVEK
+209 TALAYAVEK

-230 LWRDVAE
+230 LWKNGADE
-237 GRIMPRSSNLRVR
+237 T
-250 DASQLP
+250 Q
-256 VDTMQLAAI
+256 QAAI

-271 VGTKASLSV
+271 VGTKASLPV

-291 GEETNSYESYLNL
+291 GEATNAYESYLNL
-304 VKRLADDPAT
+304 VKRLATDPAT
-314 SKLAVKEAKA
+314 SKLAVKEAKS
-324 LWKNNDVTASVHGAA
+324 LWKNKNLAANVHGAA
-339 FEVLVKAL
+339 FEALVKAL

-372 NICPLADDAVCAE
+372 NISPLADDAVCAE
-385 IAKQAEKAGPLA
+385 IAKQAEKAGPFA
-397 VTDVLN
+397 VTDVLG

-417 ASHVTGE
+417 ASHITGE
-424 QTDVARQAAIHAAG
+424 QTDVVRQTAMHAAG
-438 IIGGEEALKA
+438 IIGGEEALGA
-448 LVSLLGSR
+448 LVSMLGSR
-456 FSDDAVAALSRFN
+456 FSDDAVASLARFN
-469 GRADEALC
+469 GKADDALV
-477 AALTEGN
+477 AALQGD

-495 GTRRITDAKG
+495 GTRRIAAAKG
-505 KVFELLSSSNEAVRS
+505 KVFELLSSSNDAVS
-520 GAFTALSGVV
+520 NAAYAALSGVV

-538 ADMAEK
+538 ADLAEK
-544 ATGDKRTV
+544 ASGDKRGV
-552 LQNAMKSSI
+552 LQNAMKS
-561 AILSAS
+561 ALATLPAA
-567 EQYKRVSERLS
+567 EQYKGVSERLS
-578 KTTDKPLYYPLLA
+578 KTADKSLYYPLLA
-591 QVGNGDAI
+591 QVGNRDAI
-599 NALMEGY
+599 NALMDGY
-606 KGKNADAAFD
+606 KSTGTDAAFA
-616 ALLKVNSPSVVDR
+616 ALLKVNNQDVIDR
-629 LFEVAADKSRT
+629 LFELAAERVRT
-640 DAALTRA
+640 DAALNRA
-647 LPLINNSSYTS
+647 LPLINAANFTS

-668 IALKPSVAV
+668 IDLNPSASI
-677 RNRFIEALG
+677 RNRYIEALG
-686 NVPMPSSLELASKYL
+686 NVPMPSSLELAVKYL
-701 DNKESAEAAATAVK
+701 DNPDSKEAAATAVK
-715 TIVAKSAEPMGGDDV
+715 TIVAKSAEPMGGEAV
-730 KALLVKAQD
+730 KAALVKAQD
-739 VFRSKMAAD
+739 IFRSKMASD

-761 IEKLPAAK
+761 IEKLPAEGA
-769 TSLISELTPE
+769 SLISQLTPE
-779 EKKDGF
+779 EKKEGF
-785 VMLFDGTNMNNW
+785 VMLFDGTNMDNW
-797 QGNLDNYTLIDGTI
+797 QGNLDNYTLIDGAI
-811 YVDAAYG
+811 YVDATYG
-818 SGGNLY
+818 NGGNLY
-824 TKKKYSDFIYRFEF
+824 TKKKYSDFVYRFEF
-838 QFMVEGVNNGVG
+838 QFMVLGVNNGVG
-850 IRTPMNVDAAYE
+850 IRTPMDVDAAYE

-867 ILDHDAPIYRGLRE
+867 ILDHDAPYYRDLRE

-931 REACDG
+931 REACKG
-937 HNVSSDGG
+937 HNVSPDGG

>member
-1 MKKIQSILLTLIL
+1 MKKIQFLLLIWIL
-14 ALLLPVLP
+14 ALVQPVLP
-22 LSAQDARHRTTAT
+22 LSAQDARRRTTAT

-50 VFNTVMNEIA
+50 AFNTVMNEIA
-60 STGVAGVQSLADML
+60 STGAAGVQSLADML

-89 AGLAAYVTDKDNA
+89 AGLSAYVTDKGNA
-102 ALRKNVREGVKASL
+102 ALRKNVREGIKASL

-143 LVSYLKDDYLR
+143 LVSYLYDEYLA
-154 DFAMRALISIPGTE
+154 DFAMRALISIPGTD
-168 DVLLGLVSES
+168 DVLLKLVSEG
-178 EKRTEQLAMQDMM
+178 Q
-191 GMSDTKVMQM
+191 
-201 KLMVEGKN
+201 N

-230 LWRDVAE
+230 LWHNNAK
-237 GRIMPRSSNLRVR
+237 GYLLPPTSNMRVR
-250 DASQLP
+250 NPENLKVDSVQL
-256 VDTMQLAAI
+256 TAI

-271 VGTKASLSV
+271 IGGEASLHL
-280 LAKAAKAVGYA
+280 LAKEAKKLGYVGGYA
-291 GEETNSYESYLNL
+291 NTSASYLNL
-304 VKRLADDPAT
+304 VKRLAGDPAT
-314 SKLAVKEAKA
+314 AKLAVKEAKS
-324 LWKNNDVTASVHGAA
+324 LWKNKKLPANVHGAA

-372 NICPLADDAVCAE
+372 NISPLADDAVCAE
-385 IAKQAEKAGPLA
+385 IAKQAEKAGPFA
-397 VTDVLN
+397 VTDVLG

-424 QTDVARQAAIHAAG
+424 QTDVVRQAAMHAAG
-438 IIGGEEALKA
+438 IIGGEEALNS
-448 LVSLLGSR
+448 LVSMLGSR
-456 FSDDAVAALSRFN
+456 FSDDAVAALTRFN
-469 GRADEALC
+469 GKADDALV
-477 AALTEGN
+477 AALGKD
-484 ADVQAAALPLI
+484 ADVQAAVLPLI
-495 GTRRITDAKG
+495 GTRRIAAAKE
-505 KVFELLSSSNEAVRS
+505 KVFDLLGSSNDAVS
-520 GAFTALSGVV
+520 KAAYAALSGVV

-538 ADMAEK
+538 ADLAEK
-544 ATGDKRTV
+544 ASGDKRSV
-552 LQNAMKSSI
+552 LQNAMKS
-561 AILSAS
+561 ALATLPAA
-567 EQYKRVSERLS
+567 EQYKGVSDRLS
-578 KTTDKPLYYPLLA
+578 KTADKSLYYPLLA
-591 QVGNGDAI
+591 QVGNRDAI
-599 NALMEGY
+599 NALMDDY
-606 KGKNADAAFD
+606 KKTGTDAAFA
-616 ALLKVNSPSVVDR
+616 ALLKVNNQDVIDR
-629 LFEVAADKSRT
+629 LFELAAERVRT
-640 DAALTRA
+640 DAALSRA
-647 LPLINNSSYTS
+647 LPLINAANFTS

-668 IALKPSVAV
+668 IDLNPSASV
-677 RNRFIEALG
+677 RNKFIEALG
-686 NVPMPSSLELASKYL
+686 NVPMPSSLDLAVKYL
-701 DNKESAEAAATAVK
+701 DNPDSKEAAATAVK
-715 TIVAKSAEPMGGDDV
+715 TIVAKSAEPMGGDAV
-730 KALLVKAQD
+730 KAALVKAQD
-739 VFRSKMAAD
+739 IFRSKMASD

-761 IEKLPAAK
+761 IEKLPAEGA
-769 TSLISELTPE
+769 SLISQLTPE
-779 EKKDGF
+779 EKKEGF
-785 VMLFDGTNMNNW
+785 VMLFDGTNMDNW
-797 QGNLDNYTLIDGTI
+797 QGNLDNYTLIDGAI

-850 IRTPMNVDAAYE
+850 IRTPMEVDAAYE

-902 GTWNTEEIRAI
+902 GTWNTEEIRAV

-931 REACDG
+931 REACKG
-937 HNVSSDGG
+937 HNVSPDGG

-988 KGKRK
+988 KRR

>member
-1 MKKIQSILLTLIL
+1 MIMKKIQSLIF
-14 ALLLPVLP
+14 ALIIALVLP
-22 LSAQDARHRTTAT
+22 TQAVNAQGTRDARRRTTAT

-60 STGVAGVQSLADML
+60 STGAAGVQSLADML

-89 AGLAAYVTDKDNA
+89 AGLAAYVTDKGNA

-137 AEDAPV
+137 VDDAPV
-143 LVSYLKDDYLR
+143 LVSYLNDDYLS
-154 DFAMRALISIPGTE
+154 DFAMRALIAIPGTD
-168 DVLLGLVSES
+168 DVLLKLVSEG
-178 EKRTEQLAMQDMM
+178 Q
-191 GMSDTKVMQM
+191 
-201 KLMVEGKN
+201 N

-230 LWRDVAE
+230 LWKNGADE
-237 GRIMPRSSNLRVR
+237 T
-250 DASQLP
+250 Q
-256 VDTMQLAAI
+256 QAAI

-271 VGTKASLSV
+271 VGTKTSLPV

-291 GEETNSYESYLNL
+291 GEATNSYESYMNL
-304 VKRLADDPAT
+304 VKRLAADPAT
-314 SKLAVKEAKA
+314 SKLAVKEAKS
-324 LWKNNDVTASVHGAA
+324 LWKNKNLAANVHGAA
-339 FEVLVKAL
+339 FEALVKAL

-372 NICPLADDAVCAE
+372 NISPLADDAVCAE
-385 IAKQAEKAGPLA
+385 IAKQAEKAGPYA
-397 VTDVLN
+397 VADVLG

-424 QTDVARQAAIHAAG
+424 QTDVVRQAAMHAAG
-438 IIGGEEALKA
+438 IIGGEEALNG
-448 LVSLLGSR
+448 LVSMLGSR
-456 FSDDAVAALSRFN
+456 FSDDAVAALTRFN
-469 GRADEALC
+469 GKADDALV
-477 AALTEGN
+477 AALGKD
-484 ADVQAAALPLI
+484 ADVQAAVLPLI
-495 GTRRITDAKG
+495 GTRRIAAAKG
-505 KVFELLSSSNEAVRS
+505 KVFDLLSSSNDAVS
-520 GAFTALSGVV
+520 KAAYAALSGVV

-538 ADMAEK
+538 ADLAEK
-544 ATGDKRTV
+544 ASGDKRSV
-552 LQNAMKSSI
+552 LQNAMKS
-561 AILSAS
+561 ALATLPAA
-567 EQYKRVSERLS
+567 EQYKGVSERLS
-578 KTTDKPLYYPLLA
+578 KATDKALYYPLLA
-591 QVGNGDAI
+591 QVGNADAI
-599 NALMEGY
+599 NALMQGY
-606 KGKNADAAFD
+606 KGKDANAAFD
-616 ALLKVNSPSVVDR
+616 ALLKVNNPSVVDR
-629 LFEVAADKSRT
+629 LFEVAADKGRT
-640 DAALTRA
+640 DAALNRA
-647 LPLINNSSYTS
+647 LPLINAANFTS
-658 IRKFRYFSDA
+658 IRKFRYLSDA
-668 IALKPSVAV
+668 IGLKPSTSVL
-677 RNRFIEALG
+677 NRFIESLG
-686 NVPMPSSLELASKYL
+686 NVPMPSALELATKYL
-701 DNKESAEAAATAVK
+701 DSKDNAEAAATAVK
-715 TIVAKSAEPMGGDDV
+715 TIVAKSAEPMGGEAV
-730 KALLVKAQD
+730 KAALVKAQD
-739 VFRSKMAAD
+739 IFRSKMASD

-761 IEKLPAAK
+761 IEKLPAEGA
-769 TSLISELTPE
+769 SLISQLTPE
-779 EKKDGF
+779 EKKEGF
-785 VMLFDGTNMNNW
+785 VMLFDGTNMDNW

-850 IRTPMNVDAAYE
+850 IRTPMEVDAAYE

-902 GTWNTEEIRAI
+902 GTWNTEEIRAV

-931 REACDG
+931 REACKG
-937 HNVSSDGG
+937 HNVSPDGG